1 MKKRL
6 SKIARDFKS
15 HISDV
20 VEFLCVNGYEC
31 EEDPE
36 MEFSNEVVEFIENNF
51 PAFLS
56 ERNKENQK
64 QAPKKKEKSSDS
76 ILSEQIPLELKI
88 IESASKE
95 KKLIERIIGFTEFD
109 WHYTIAKFKGTCS
122 QPVDFNLF
130 DEVLCDLLLTEQM
143 SAEKI
148 GNILGFD
155 IQKDPAENDI
165 LLKAINDL
173 KADKMLDGDE
183 SILWLTDV
191 GIEYAKN
198 GVKFSTFTR
207 DFDLYV
213 DNIGVAKEKVKEI
226 FSNLKSEKQATF
238 NKDFLPKNIEE
249 VKPIA
254 ELQAPEIHFPKK
266 NFLLQK
272 CTPVGAEGYKAR
284 VWVVL
289 LENFRDNTLRAI
301 VYDEKQNKVIDT
313 LSEALDKQDEIK
325 AELLERLVK
334 VDDEIE
340 FTNEE
345 KQKEQVE
352 IEQAL
357 IHKQEEIDEA
367 INNQDT
373 TKIKEIEKEVES
385 IKRHFN
391 SLEFEVELKKLFDTT
406 SDTILIQSPWVRDFA
421 FKNRVP
427 FIKDYLRKGGR
438 VYIAYSENES
448 YGGEDM
454 VQEESK
460 KLLTE
465 LDKNLNFYC
474 CELPAFHYKN
484 VWLVKE
490 DNKNSYYSGSYNILS
505 FFVHQNMKNVRQEK
519 MTRMDW
525 DSELE
530 EQYFE
535 VFKKFGL
542 KYINSAI
549 EDFNTLC
556 NNPPTKI
563 DRDYLQK
570 LRTVDNSKLKPFKGI
585 GVEEFDGAL
594 ASLENTKTENLDYY
608 RKIFFENEIERFE
621 KQANEL
627 SQKPISIDRKKN
639 LQKEFEKVR
648 DEFVDLLD
656 LQMNKAKD
664 VTDMINNLKVFSPQN
679 HQKQHNYNHNKNKK
693 RR

>member
-15 HISDV
+15 NISIV
-20 VEFLCVNGYEC
+20 VEFLRVNGYEC

-36 MEFSNEVVEFIENNF
+36 VEFSSEVLEFIENNL
-51 PAFLS
+51 PAFLF
-56 ERNKENQK
+56 EKNKESQK
-64 QAPKKKEKSSDS
+64 QTPKQKDKSKDVSS
-76 ILSEQIPLELKI
+76 GAQIPLELKI

-95 KKLIERIIGFTEFD
+95 KKLIERIVGFTEFE
-109 WHYTIAKFKGTCS
+109 WNYTIAKFKGTCS

-165 LLKAINDL
+165 LLKAIKDL

-207 DFDLYV
+207 DFDLYI
-213 DNIGVAKEKVKEI
+213 DSIGVSKEKVKAI
-226 FSNLKSEKQATF
+226 FSNIKSEKTPNF
-238 NKDFLPKNIEE
+238 DKDFLPKNIEE

-266 NFLLQK
+266 NFLLQE
-272 CTPVGAEGYKAR
+272 CTPVGAEGFKAK

-313 LSEALDKQDEIK
+313 LSEALDQQDELK
-325 AELLERLVK
+325 SELLERLVK
-334 VDDEIE
+334 VDDDIE

-352 IEQAL
+352 IEQVL
-357 IHKQEEIDEA
+357 IHKQEEIEDA
-367 INNQDT
+367 ITRQDAV
-373 TKIKEIEKEVES
+373 KIKEIEKEVEA

-427 FIKDYLRKGGR
+427 FIKEYLRKGGR

-448 YGGEDM
+448 FGGEDM

-460 KLLTE
+460 KLLAE

-484 VWLVKE
+484 VWLIRKDKE
-490 DNKNSYYSGSYNILS
+490 NSYYSGSYNILS

-530 EQYFE
+530 EQYLE
-535 VFKKFGL
+535 VFKRFGL
-542 KYINSAI
+542 KYINAAI
-549 EDFNTLC
+549 DDFNILC
-556 NNPPTKI
+556 QNPPAKI

-570 LRTVDNSKLKPFKGI
+570 LRKVENTKLLPFKGI
-585 GVEEFDGAL
+585 GVIEFDSAL
-594 ASLENTKTENLDYY
+594 GLLEETKTENLNLY
-608 RKIFFENEIERFE
+608 RKIFFESEIERY
-621 KQANEL
+621 KKLVIEL
-627 SQKPISIDRKKN
+627 SQKPLSQDRKKSM
-639 LQKEFEKVR
+639 QIEFEKLR
-648 DEFVDLLD
+648 EEFLDFLD
-656 LQMNKAKD
+656 LQISKGTE
-664 VTDMINNLKVFSPQN
+664 VTDMINNLKVFIPQHN
-679 HQKQHNYNHNKNKK
+679 KQHNHNKNKK

>member
-20 VEFLCVNGYEC
+20 VEFLRVNGYEC

-36 MEFSNEVVEFIENNF
+36 VEFSNEVVEFIENNF

-56 ERNKENQK
+56 ERNKENLK
-64 QAPKKKEKSSDS
+64 QTPKKKEKSNDS
-76 ILSEQIPLELKI
+76 ILSEQVPLELKI

-130 DEVLCDLLLTEQM
+130 DLVLCDLLLTEQM
-143 SAEKI
+143 SAEQI

-165 LLKAINDL
+165 LLKAIKDL

-238 NKDFLPKNIEE
+238 SKDFLPKNSEE
-249 VKPIA
+249 VKPLA

-266 NFLLQK
+266 NFLLQE
-272 CTPVGAEGYKAR
+272 CTPTGAEGYKAK

-289 LENFRDNTLRAI
+289 LENFRDNTMRAI
-301 VYDEKQNKVIDT
+301 VYDEKQNKVIDA

-484 VWLVKE
+484 VWLVKK

-505 FFVHQNMKNVRQEK
+505 FFVHHNMKNVRQEK

>member
-15 HISDV
+15 NISIV
-20 VEFLCVNGYEC
+20 VEFLRVNGYEC

-36 MEFSNEVVEFIENNF
+36 VEFSIEVVEFIENNL
-51 PAFLS
+51 PAFLF
-56 ERNKENQK
+56 EKNKESQK
-64 QAPKKKEKSSDS
+64 QTPKQKDKSKDVSS
-76 ILSEQIPLELKI
+76 GAQIPLELKI

-95 KKLIERIIGFTEFD
+95 KKLIERIVGFTEFE
-109 WHYTIAKFKGTCS
+109 WNYTIAKFKGTCS

-165 LLKAINDL
+165 LLKAIKDL

-207 DFDLYV
+207 DFDLYI
-213 DNIGVAKEKVKEI
+213 DSIGVSKEKVKAI
-226 FSNLKSEKQATF
+226 FSNIKSEKTPNF
-238 NKDFLPKNIEE
+238 DKDFLPKNIEE

-266 NFLLQK
+266 NFLLQE
-272 CTPVGAEGYKAR
+272 CTPVGAEGFKAK

-313 LSEALDKQDEIK
+313 LSEALDQQDELK
-325 AELLERLVK
+325 SELLERLVK
-334 VDDEIE
+334 VDDDIE

-352 IEQAL
+352 IEQVL
-357 IHKQEEIDEA
+357 IHKQEEIEDA
-367 INNQDT
+367 ITRQDAV
-373 TKIKEIEKEVES
+373 KIKEIEKEVEA

-427 FIKDYLRKGGR
+427 FIKEYLRKGGR

-448 YGGEDM
+448 FGGEDM

-460 KLLTE
+460 KLLAE

-484 VWLVKE
+484 VWLIRKDKE
-490 DNKNSYYSGSYNILS
+490 NSYYSGSYNILS

-530 EQYFE
+530 EQYLE
-535 VFKKFGL
+535 VFKRFGL
-542 KYINSAI
+542 KYINAAI
-549 EDFNTLC
+549 DDFNILC
-556 NNPPTKI
+556 QNPPAKI

-570 LRTVDNSKLKPFKGI
+570 LRKVENTKLSPFKGI
-585 GVEEFDGAL
+585 GVMEFDSAL
-594 ASLENTKTENLDYY
+594 GLLEETKTENLNLY
-608 RKIFFENEIERFE
+608 RKIFFESEIERY
-621 KQANEL
+621 KKLVIEL
-627 SQKPISIDRKKN
+627 SQKPLSQDRKKS
-639 LQKEFEKVR
+639 LQIEFEKLR
-648 DEFVDLLD
+648 EEFLDFLD
-656 LQMNKAKD
+656 LQISKGTE
-664 VTDMINNLKVFSPQN
+664 VTDMINNLKVFIPQHN
-679 HQKQHNYNHNKNKK
+679 KQHNHNKNKK

>member
-1 MKKRL
+1 MKTRL

-15 HISDV
+15 HISEV
-20 VEFLCVNGYEC
+20 VEFLRVNGYEC

-36 MEFSNEVVEFIENNF
+36 VEFSSEVAEFIENNF

-56 ERNKENQK
+56 ERYKENLSQV
-64 QAPKKKEKSSDS
+64 PKKKEKNTDT
-76 ILSEQIPLELKI
+76 IPSEQVPLELKI
-88 IESASKE
+88 IDSASKE

-155 IQKDPAENDI
+155 IEKDPAENDI
-165 LLKAINDL
+165 LLKAIKDL

-183 SILWLTDV
+183 SILWLTNV

-207 DFDLYV
+207 DFDLYI
-213 DNIGVAKEKVKEI
+213 DSIGVSKEKVKEI
-226 FSNLKSEKQATF
+226 FSNLKSEKTPNF

-266 NFLLQK
+266 NFLLQECK
-272 CTPVGAEGYKAR
+272 PTAAEGFKAK

-313 LSEALDKQDEIK
+313 LSEALDKQDELK
-325 AELLERLVK
+325 SELLERLVK

-352 IEQAL
+352 IELAL
-357 IHKQEEIDEA
+357 INKQEEIEEA
-367 INNQDT
+367 IKRQDT
-373 TKIKEIEKEVES
+373 VKIKEIEKEVEA

-406 SDTILIQSPWVRDFA
+406 SDTILIQSPWVRNFA

-427 FIKDYLRKGGR
+427 FIKEYLRKGGR

-448 YGGEDM
+448 FGGEDM

-460 KLLTE
+460 KLLAE

-484 VWLVKE
+484 VWLMRKNKE
-490 DNKNSYYSGSYNILS
+490 NSYYSGSYNILS

-519 MTRMDW
+519 MTRMGW

-530 EQYFE
+530 EQYLE

-556 NNPPTKI
+556 QNPPAKI
-563 DRDYLQK
+563 NREYLQK
-570 LRTVDNSKLKPFKGI
+570 LRKVENTKLSPFKGI
-585 GVEEFDGAL
+585 GVAEFDSAL
-594 ASLENTKTENLDYY
+594 GTLEETKTENLNHY
-608 RKIFFENEIERFE
+608 RKIFFESEIERYK
-621 KQANEL
+621 KQVIEL
-627 SQKPISIDRKKN
+627 FHKPLSPDRKKS
-639 LQKEFEKVR
+639 LQNEFEKLR
-648 DEFVDLLD
+648 EEFLDFLD
-656 LQMNKAKD
+656 LQISKGTE
-664 VTDMINNLKVFSPQN
+664 VTDMINNLKVFIPK
-679 HQKQHNYNHNKNKK
+679 HQKQHNHNKNKK

>member
-15 HISDV
+15 NISIV
-20 VEFLCVNGYEC
+20 VEFLRVNGYEC

-36 MEFSNEVVEFIENNF
+36 VEFSNEVVEFIENNF
-51 PAFLS
+51 PAFLF
-56 ERNKENQK
+56 ERNKESQK
-64 QAPKKKEKSSDS
+64 QTPKQKDKSKDVISG
-76 ILSEQIPLELKI
+76 EQIPLELKI

-95 KKLIERIIGFTEFD
+95 KKLIERIVGFTEFE
-109 WHYTIAKFKGTCS
+109 WNYTIAKFKGTCS

-165 LLKAINDL
+165 LLKAIKDL

-207 DFDLYV
+207 DFDLYI
-213 DNIGVAKEKVKEI
+213 DSIGVSKEKVKEI
-226 FSNLKSEKQATF
+226 FSNLKSEKTPNF

-266 NFLLQK
+266 NFLLQE
-272 CTPVGAEGYKAR
+272 CTPIGAEGFKAK

-289 LENFRDNTLRAI
+289 LENFRDNTLRAV

-313 LSEALDKQDEIK
+313 LSEALDKQEELK
-325 AELLERLVK
+325 SELLERLVK

-352 IEQAL
+352 IEQEL
-357 IHKQEEIDEA
+357 IHKQEEIEDA
-367 INNQDT
+367 ITRKDAV
-373 TKIKEIEKEVES
+373 KIKEIEKEVEA

-406 SDTILIQSPWVRDFA
+406 SDTIIIQSPWVRDFA

-427 FIKDYLRKGGR
+427 FIKEYLRKGGR

-448 YGGEDM
+448 FGGEDM

-484 VWLVKE
+484 VWLIRKDKE
-490 DNKNSYYSGSYNILS
+490 NSYYSGSYNILS
-505 FFVHQNMKNVRQEK
+505 FFVHQNMKNIRQEK

-530 EQYFE
+530 EQYLE

-542 KYINSAI
+542 KYINAAI
-549 EDFNTLC
+549 DDFNILC
-556 NNPPTKI
+556 QNPPAKI

-570 LRTVDNSKLKPFKGI
+570 LRKVENTKLSPFKGI
-585 GVEEFDGAL
+585 GVMEFDSAL
-594 ASLENTKTENLDYY
+594 GLLEETKTENLNHY
-608 RKIFFENEIERFE
+608 RKIFFESEIERY
-621 KQANEL
+621 KKLVIEL
-627 SQKPISIDRKKN
+627 SQKPLSPDRKKSM
-639 LQKEFEKVR
+639 QIEFEKLR
-648 DEFVDLLD
+648 EEFLDFLD
-656 LQMNKAKD
+656 LQISKGTE
-664 VTDMINNLKVFSPQN
+664 VTDMINNLKVFIPQHN
-679 HQKQHNYNHNKNKK
+679 KQHNHNKNKK

>member
-1 MKKRL
+1 VKKRL

-15 HISDV
+15 NISEV
-20 VEFLCVNGYEC
+20 VEFLRVNGYEC

-36 MEFSNEVVEFIENNF
+36 VEFSSEVVEFIENNF

-56 ERNKENQK
+56 EHNKASQK
-64 QAPKKKEKSSDS
+64 QTSKKKEKSNDS
-76 ILSEQIPLELKI
+76 ISKEQIPLELKI

-95 KKLIERIIGFTEFD
+95 KKLIERIIGFTDFD
-109 WHYTIAKFKGTCS
+109 WNYTIAKFKGTCS

-165 LLKAINDL
+165 LLKAIKDL
-173 KADKMLDGDE
+173 KSDKMLDGDE

-198 GVKFSTFTR
+198 GVKFSTFIR
-207 DFDLYV
+207 DFDLYI
-213 DNIGVAKEKVKEI
+213 DSIGVAKEKVKEI
-226 FSNLKSEKQATF
+226 FNNLKSEKLPTF

-249 VKPIA
+249 VKPLA
-254 ELQAPEIHFPKK
+254 ELQAPEIHFPQK
-266 NFLLQK
+266 NFLLQE
-272 CTPVGAEGYKAR
+272 CTPTGAEGFKAK

-289 LENFRDNTLRAI
+289 LENFRDNTMRVI
-301 VYDEKQNKVIDT
+301 VYDEKSNRVIDD
-313 LSEALDKQDEIK
+313 LSEALNKQDK
-325 AELLERLVK
+325 LKSELLERLVK

-345 KQKEQVE
+345 KQIEQVE

-367 INNQDT
+367 ITRQDAV
-373 TKIKEIEKEVES
+373 KIKEIEKEVEA

-427 FIKDYLRKGGR
+427 FIKEYLRKGGR

-448 YGGEDM
+448 FGGEDM

-460 KLLTE
+460 KLLAE

-484 VWLVKE
+484 VWLIRKDKE
-490 DNKNSYYSGSYNILS
+490 NSYYSGSYNILS

-530 EQYFE
+530 EQYIV

-549 EDFNTLC
+549 DDFNTLC
-556 NNPPTKI
+556 QNPPAKI

-570 LRTVDNSKLKPFKGI
+570 LRKVENTKLSPFKGI
-585 GVEEFDGAL
+585 GVMEFDNAL
-594 ASLENTKTENLDYY
+594 VLLEETKTEKINHY
-608 RKIFFENEIERFE
+608 RKIFFESEIERY
-621 KQANEL
+621 KKLVIEL
-627 SQKPISIDRKKN
+627 SQKPLSPDRKKS
-639 LQKEFEKVR
+639 LQIEFEKLHE
-648 DEFVDLLD
+648 EFLDFFD
-656 LQMNKAKD
+656 LQISKGTE
-664 VTDMINNLKVFSPQN
+664 VTDMINNLKIFIPQN
-679 HQKQHNYNHNKNKK
+679 QKQNNNNKNKK
-693 RR
+693 RK

>member
-15 HISDV
+15 NISIV
-20 VEFLCVNGYEC
+20 VEFLRVNGYEC
-31 EEDPE
+31 DEDPE
-36 MEFSNEVVEFIENNF
+36 VEFSSEVLEFIENNL
-51 PAFLS
+51 PAFLF
-56 ERNKENQK
+56 EKNKESQK
-64 QAPKKKEKSSDS
+64 QTPKQKDKSKDVSS
-76 ILSEQIPLELKI
+76 GAQIPLELKI

-95 KKLIERIIGFTEFD
+95 KKLIERIVGFTEFE
-109 WHYTIAKFKGTCS
+109 WNYTIAKFKGTCS

-165 LLKAINDL
+165 LLKAIKDL

-207 DFDLYV
+207 DFDLYI
-213 DNIGVAKEKVKEI
+213 DSIGVSKEKVKAI
-226 FSNLKSEKQATF
+226 FSNIKSEKTPNF
-238 NKDFLPKNIEE
+238 DKDFLPKNIEE

-266 NFLLQK
+266 NFLLQE
-272 CTPVGAEGYKAR
+272 CTPVGAEGFKAK

-313 LSEALDKQDEIK
+313 LSEALDQQDELK
-325 AELLERLVK
+325 SELLERLVK
-334 VDDEIE
+334 VDDDIE

-352 IEQAL
+352 IEQVL
-357 IHKQEEIDEA
+357 IHKQEEIEDA
-367 INNQDT
+367 ITRQDAV
-373 TKIKEIEKEVES
+373 KIKEIEKEVEA

-427 FIKDYLRKGGR
+427 FIKEYLRKGGR

-448 YGGEDM
+448 FGGEDM

-460 KLLTE
+460 KLLAE

-484 VWLVKE
+484 VWLIRKDKE
-490 DNKNSYYSGSYNILS
+490 NSYYSGSYNILS

-530 EQYFE
+530 EQYLE
-535 VFKKFGL
+535 VFKRFGL
-542 KYINSAI
+542 KYINAAI
-549 EDFNTLC
+549 DDFNILC
-556 NNPPTKI
+556 QNPPAKI

-570 LRTVDNSKLKPFKGI
+570 LRKVENTKLLPFKGI
-585 GVEEFDGAL
+585 GVMEFDSAL
-594 ASLENTKTENLDYY
+594 GLLEDTKTENLNHY
-608 RKIFFENEIERFE
+608 RKIFFESEIERY
-621 KQANEL
+621 KKLVIEL
-627 SQKPISIDRKKN
+627 SQKPLSQDRKKSM
-639 LQKEFEKVR
+639 KIEFEKLR
-648 DEFVDLLD
+648 EEFLDFLD
-656 LQMNKAKD
+656 LQISKGME
-664 VTDMINNLKVFSPQN
+664 VTDMINNLKVFIPQHN
-679 HQKQHNYNHNKNKK
+679 KQHNHNKNKK

>member
-15 HISDV
+15 NISIV
-20 VEFLCVNGYEC
+20 VEFLRVNGYEC
-31 EEDPE
+31 DEDPE
-36 MEFSNEVVEFIENNF
+36 VEFSSEVLEFIENNL
-51 PAFLS
+51 PAFLF
-56 ERNKENQK
+56 EKNKESQK
-64 QAPKKKEKSSDS
+64 QTPKQKDKSKDVSS
-76 ILSEQIPLELKI
+76 GAQIPLELKI

-95 KKLIERIIGFTEFD
+95 KKLIERIVGFTEFE
-109 WHYTIAKFKGTCS
+109 WNYTIAKFKGTCS

-165 LLKAINDL
+165 LLKAIKDL

-207 DFDLYV
+207 DFDLYI
-213 DNIGVAKEKVKEI
+213 DSIGVSKEKVKAI
-226 FSNLKSEKQATF
+226 FSNIKSEKTPNF
-238 NKDFLPKNIEE
+238 DKDFLPKNIEE

-266 NFLLQK
+266 NFLLQE
-272 CTPVGAEGYKAR
+272 CTPVGAEGFKAK

-313 LSEALDKQDEIK
+313 LSEALDQQDELK
-325 AELLERLVK
+325 SELLERLVK
-334 VDDEIE
+334 VDDDIE

-352 IEQAL
+352 IEQVL
-357 IHKQEEIDEA
+357 IHKQEEIEDA
-367 INNQDT
+367 ITRQDAV
-373 TKIKEIEKEVES
+373 KIKEIEKEVEV

-427 FIKDYLRKGGR
+427 FIKEYLRKGGR

-448 YGGEDM
+448 FGGEDM

-460 KLLTE
+460 KLLAE

-484 VWLVKE
+484 VWLIRKDKE
-490 DNKNSYYSGSYNILS
+490 NSYYSGSYNILS

-530 EQYFE
+530 EQYLE

-542 KYINSAI
+542 KYINAAI
-549 EDFNTLC
+549 DDFNILC
-556 NNPPTKI
+556 QNPPAKI

-570 LRTVDNSKLKPFKGI
+570 LRKVENTKLLPFKGI
-585 GVEEFDGAL
+585 GVIEFDSAL
-594 ASLENTKTENLDYY
+594 GLLEETKTENLNLY
-608 RKIFFENEIERFE
+608 RKIFFESEIERY
-621 KQANEL
+621 KKLVIEL
-627 SQKPISIDRKKN
+627 SQKPLSPDRKKSM
-639 LQKEFEKVR
+639 QIEFEKLR
-648 DEFVDLLD
+648 EEFLDFLD
-656 LQMNKAKD
+656 LQISKGTE
-664 VTDMINNLKVFSPQN
+664 VTDMINNLKVFIPQHN
-679 HQKQHNYNHNKNKK
+679 KQHNHNKNKK

>member
-15 HISDV
+15 NISIV
-20 VEFLCVNGYEC
+20 VEFLRVNGYEC

-36 MEFSNEVVEFIENNF
+36 VEFSSEVLEFIENNL
-51 PAFLS
+51 PAFLF
-56 ERNKENQK
+56 EKNKESQK
-64 QAPKKKEKSSDS
+64 QTPKQKDKSKDVSS
-76 ILSEQIPLELKI
+76 GAQIPLELKI

-95 KKLIERIIGFTEFD
+95 KKLIERIVGFTEFE
-109 WHYTIAKFKGTCS
+109 WNYTIAKFKGTCS

-165 LLKAINDL
+165 LLKAIKDL

-207 DFDLYV
+207 DFDLYI
-213 DNIGVAKEKVKEI
+213 DSIGVSKEKVKAI
-226 FSNLKSEKQATF
+226 FSNIKSEKTPNF
-238 NKDFLPKNIEE
+238 DKDFLPKNIEE

-266 NFLLQK
+266 NFLLQE
-272 CTPVGAEGYKAR
+272 CTPVGAEGFKAK

-289 LENFRDNTLRAI
+289 LENFRDNTLRAV

-313 LSEALDKQDEIK
+313 LSEALDQQDELK
-325 AELLERLVK
+325 SELLERLVK
-334 VDDEIE
+334 VDDDIE

-352 IEQAL
+352 IEQVL
-357 IHKQEEIDEA
+357 IHKQEEIEDA
-367 INNQDT
+367 ITRQDAV
-373 TKIKEIEKEVES
+373 KIKEIEKEVEA

-427 FIKDYLRKGGR
+427 FIKEYLRKGGR

-448 YGGEDM
+448 FGGEDM

-460 KLLTE
+460 KLLAE

-484 VWLVKE
+484 VWLIRKDKE
-490 DNKNSYYSGSYNILS
+490 NSYYSGSYNILS

-530 EQYFE
+530 EQYLE
-535 VFKKFGL
+535 VFKRFGL
-542 KYINSAI
+542 KYINAAI
-549 EDFNTLC
+549 DDFNILC
-556 NNPPTKI
+556 QNPPAKI

-570 LRTVDNSKLKPFKGI
+570 LRKVENTKLLPFKGI
-585 GVEEFDGAL
+585 GVMEFDSAL
-594 ASLENTKTENLDYY
+594 RLLEETKTENLNHY
-608 RKIFFENEIERFE
+608 RKIFFESEIERY
-621 KQANEL
+621 KKLVIEL
-627 SQKPISIDRKKN
+627 SQKPLSQDRKKSM
-639 LQKEFEKVR
+639 KIEFEKLR
-648 DEFVDLLD
+648 EEFLDFLD
-656 LQMNKAKD
+656 LQISKGTE
-664 VTDMINNLKVFSPQN
+664 VTDMINNLKVFIPQHN
-679 HQKQHNYNHNKNKK
+679 KQHNHNKNKK

>member
-15 HISDV
+15 NISIV
-20 VEFLCVNGYEC
+20 VEFLRVNGYEC
-31 EEDPE
+31 DEDPE
-36 MEFSNEVVEFIENNF
+36 VEFSSEVLEFIENNL
-51 PAFLS
+51 PAFLF
-56 ERNKENQK
+56 EKNKESQK
-64 QAPKKKEKSSDS
+64 QTPKQKDKSKDVSS
-76 ILSEQIPLELKI
+76 GAQIPLELKI

-95 KKLIERIIGFTEFD
+95 KKLIERIVGFTEFE
-109 WHYTIAKFKGTCS
+109 WNYTIAKFKGTCS

-165 LLKAINDL
+165 LLKAIKDL

-207 DFDLYV
+207 DFDLYI
-213 DNIGVAKEKVKEI
+213 DSIGVSKEKVKAI
-226 FSNLKSEKQATF
+226 FSNIKSEKTPNF
-238 NKDFLPKNIEE
+238 DKDFLPKNIEE

-266 NFLLQK
+266 NFLLQE
-272 CTPVGAEGYKAR
+272 CTPVGAEGFKAK

-313 LSEALDKQDEIK
+313 LSEALDQQDELK
-325 AELLERLVK
+325 SELLERLVK
-334 VDDEIE
+334 VDDDIE

-352 IEQAL
+352 IEQVL
-357 IHKQEEIDEA
+357 IHKQEEIEDA
-367 INNQDT
+367 ITRQDAV
-373 TKIKEIEKEVES
+373 KIKEIEKEVEV

-427 FIKDYLRKGGR
+427 FIKEYLRKGGR

-448 YGGEDM
+448 FGGEDM

-460 KLLTE
+460 KLLAE

-484 VWLVKE
+484 VWLIRKDKE
-490 DNKNSYYSGSYNILS
+490 NSYYSGSYNILS

-530 EQYFE
+530 EQYLE

-542 KYINSAI
+542 KYINAAI
-549 EDFNTLC
+549 DDFNILC
-556 NNPPTKI
+556 QNPPAKI

-570 LRTVDNSKLKPFKGI
+570 LRKVENTKLSPFKGI
-585 GVEEFDGAL
+585 GVMEFDSAL
-594 ASLENTKTENLDYY
+594 GLLEETKTENLNLY
-608 RKIFFENEIERFE
+608 RKIFFESEIERY
-621 KQANEL
+621 KKLVIEL
-627 SQKPISIDRKKN
+627 SQKPLSQDRKKSM
-639 LQKEFEKVR
+639 QIEFEKLR
-648 DEFVDLLD
+648 EEFLDFLD
-656 LQMNKAKD
+656 LQISKGTE
-664 VTDMINNLKVFSPQN
+664 VTDMINNLKVFIPQHN
-679 HQKQHNYNHNKNKK
+679 KQHNHNKNKK

>member
-15 HISDV
+15 NISIV
-20 VEFLCVNGYEC
+20 VEFLRVNGYEC

-36 MEFSNEVVEFIENNF
+36 VEFSSEVLEFIENNL
-51 PAFLS
+51 PAFLF
-56 ERNKENQK
+56 EKNKESQK
-64 QAPKKKEKSSDS
+64 QTPKQKDKSKDVSS
-76 ILSEQIPLELKI
+76 GAQIPLELKI

-95 KKLIERIIGFTEFD
+95 KKLIERIVGFTEFE
-109 WHYTIAKFKGTCS
+109 WNYTIAKFKGTCS

-165 LLKAINDL
+165 LLKAIKDL

-207 DFDLYV
+207 DFDLYI
-213 DNIGVAKEKVKEI
+213 DSIGVSKEKVKAI
-226 FSNLKSEKQATF
+226 FSNIKSEKTPNF
-238 NKDFLPKNIEE
+238 DKDFLPKNIEE

-266 NFLLQK
+266 NFLLQE
-272 CTPVGAEGYKAR
+272 CTPVGAEGFKAK

-313 LSEALDKQDEIK
+313 LSEALDQQDELK
-325 AELLERLVK
+325 SELLERLVK
-334 VDDEIE
+334 VDDDIE

-352 IEQAL
+352 IEQVL
-357 IHKQEEIDEA
+357 IHKQEEIEDA
-367 INNQDT
+367 ITRQDAV
-373 TKIKEIEKEVES
+373 KIKEIEKEVEA

-427 FIKDYLRKGGR
+427 FIKEYLRKGGR

-448 YGGEDM
+448 FGGEDM

-460 KLLTE
+460 KLLAE

-484 VWLVKE
+484 VWLIRKDKE
-490 DNKNSYYSGSYNILS
+490 NSYYSGSYNILS

-530 EQYFE
+530 EQYLE
-535 VFKKFGL
+535 VFKRFGL
-542 KYINSAI
+542 KYINAAI
-549 EDFNTLC
+549 DDFNILC
-556 NNPPTKI
+556 QNPPAKI

-570 LRTVDNSKLKPFKGI
+570 LRKVENTKLLPFKGI
-585 GVEEFDGAL
+585 GVIEFDSAL
-594 ASLENTKTENLDYY
+594 GLLEETKTENLNLY
-608 RKIFFENEIERFE
+608 RKIFFESEIERY
-621 KQANEL
+621 KKLVIEL
-627 SQKPISIDRKKN
+627 SQKPLSQDRKKSM
-639 LQKEFEKVR
+639 KIEFEKLR
-648 DEFVDLLD
+648 EEFLDFLD
-656 LQMNKAKD
+656 LQISKGME
-664 VTDMINNLKVFSPQN
+664 VTDMINNLKVFIPQHN
-679 HQKQHNYNHNKNKK
+679 KQHNHNKNKK

>member
-15 HISDV
+15 NISIV
-20 VEFLCVNGYEC
+20 VEFLRVNGYEC
-31 EEDPE
+31 DEDPE
-36 MEFSNEVVEFIENNF
+36 VEFSSEVLEFIENNL
-51 PAFLS
+51 PAFLF
-56 ERNKENQK
+56 EKNKESQK
-64 QAPKKKEKSSDS
+64 QTPKQKDKSKDVSS
-76 ILSEQIPLELKI
+76 GAQIPLELKI

-95 KKLIERIIGFTEFD
+95 KKLIERIVGFTEFE
-109 WHYTIAKFKGTCS
+109 WNYTIAKFKGTCS

-165 LLKAINDL
+165 LLKAIKDL

-207 DFDLYV
+207 DFDLYI
-213 DNIGVAKEKVKEI
+213 DSIGVSKEKVKAI
-226 FSNLKSEKQATF
+226 FSNIKSEKTPNF
-238 NKDFLPKNIEE
+238 DKDFLPKNIEE

-266 NFLLQK
+266 NFLLQE
-272 CTPVGAEGYKAR
+272 CTPVGAEGFKAK

-313 LSEALDKQDEIK
+313 LSEALDQQDELK
-325 AELLERLVK
+325 SELLERLVK
-334 VDDEIE
+334 VDDDIE

-352 IEQAL
+352 IEQVL
-357 IHKQEEIDEA
+357 IHKQEEIEDA
-367 INNQDT
+367 ITRQDAV
-373 TKIKEIEKEVES
+373 KIKEIEKEVEV

-427 FIKDYLRKGGR
+427 FIKEYLRKGGR

-448 YGGEDM
+448 FGGEDM

-460 KLLTE
+460 KLLAE

-484 VWLVKE
+484 VWLIRKDKE
-490 DNKNSYYSGSYNILS
+490 NSYYSGSYNILS

-530 EQYFE
+530 EQYLE
-535 VFKKFGL
+535 VFKRFGL
-542 KYINSAI
+542 KYINAAI
-549 EDFNTLC
+549 DDFNILC
-556 NNPPTKI
+556 QNPPAKI

-570 LRTVDNSKLKPFKGI
+570 LRKVENTKLSPFKGI
-585 GVEEFDGAL
+585 GVMEFDSAL
-594 ASLENTKTENLDYY
+594 GLLEETKTENLNHY
-608 RKIFFENEIERFE
+608 RKIFFESEIERY
-621 KQANEL
+621 KKLVIEL
-627 SQKPISIDRKKN
+627 SQKPLSPDRKKSM
-639 LQKEFEKVR
+639 QIEFEKLR
-648 DEFVDLLD
+648 EEFLDFLD
-656 LQMNKAKD
+656 LQISKGTE
-664 VTDMINNLKVFSPQN
+664 VTDMINNLKVFIPQHN
-679 HQKQHNYNHNKNKK
+679 KQHNHNKNKK

>member
-15 HISDV
+15 NISIV
-20 VEFLCVNGYEC
+20 VEFLRVNGYEC

-36 MEFSNEVVEFIENNF
+36 VEFSSEVVEFIENNL
-51 PAFLS
+51 PAFLF
-56 ERNKENQK
+56 EKNKESQK
-64 QAPKKKEKSSDS
+64 KTPKQKDKSKDVSS
-76 ILSEQIPLELKI
+76 GSHIPLELKI

-95 KKLIERIIGFTEFD
+95 KKLIERIVGFTEFE
-109 WHYTIAKFKGTCS
+109 WNYTIAKFKGTCS
-122 QPVDFNLF
+122 QPIDFNLF
-130 DEVLCDLLLTEQM
+130 DEVICDLLLTEQM

-155 IQKDPAENDI
+155 IQKDPADNDI
-165 LLKAINDL
+165 LLKAIKDL

-207 DFDLYV
+207 EFDLFI
-213 DNIGVAKEKVKEI
+213 DSIGVSKEKVKEI
-226 FSNLKSEKQATF
+226 FSNIKSEKTPNF
-238 NKDFLPKNIEE
+238 NKDFLPINIEE

-266 NFLLQK
+266 NFLLQE
-272 CTPVGAEGYKAR
+272 CTPVGAEGFKAK

-289 LENFRDNTLRAI
+289 LENFRDNTLRAV

-313 LSEALDKQDEIK
+313 LSEALDKQEDLK
-325 AELLERLVK
+325 SELLEKLVK

-357 IHKQEEIDEA
+357 IHKQEEIEDA
-367 INNQDT
+367 ITRQDAV
-373 TKIKEIEKEVES
+373 KIKEIEKEVEA

-406 SDTILIQSPWVRDFA
+406 SDTIIIQSPWVRDFA

-427 FIKDYLRKGGR
+427 FIKEYLRKGGR

-448 YGGEDM
+448 FGGEDM

-460 KLLTE
+460 KLLAE

-484 VWLVKE
+484 VWLIRKDKE
-490 DNKNSYYSGSYNILS
+490 NSYYSGSYNILS

-530 EQYFE
+530 EQYLE

-549 EDFNTLC
+549 DDFNALC
-556 NNPPTKI
+556 QNPPAEI

-570 LRTVDNSKLKPFKGI
+570 LRKVENTKLSPFKGI
-585 GVEEFDGAL
+585 GVMEFDSAL
-594 ASLENTKTENLDYY
+594 GLLEETKTENLNHY
-608 RKIFFENEIERFE
+608 RKIFFESEIERY
-621 KQANEL
+621 KKLVIEL
-627 SQKPISIDRKKN
+627 SQKPLSPDRKKSM
-639 LQKEFEKVR
+639 QIEFEKLR
-648 DEFVDLLD
+648 EEFLDFLD
-656 LQMNKAKD
+656 LQINKGTE
-664 VTDMINNLKVFSPQN
+664 VTDMINNLKVFIPQ
-679 HQKQHNYNHNKNKK
+679 HQKQHNHNKNKK

>member
-15 HISDV
+15 NISIV
-20 VEFLCVNGYEC
+20 VEFLRVNGYEC

-36 MEFSNEVVEFIENNF
+36 VEFSSEVLEFIENNL
-51 PAFLS
+51 PAFLF
-56 ERNKENQK
+56 EKNKESQK
-64 QAPKKKEKSSDS
+64 QTPKQKDKSKDVSS
-76 ILSEQIPLELKI
+76 GAQIPLELKI

-95 KKLIERIIGFTEFD
+95 KKLIERIVGFTEFE
-109 WHYTIAKFKGTCS
+109 WNYTIAKFKGTCS

-165 LLKAINDL
+165 LLKAIKDL

-207 DFDLYV
+207 DFDLYI
-213 DNIGVAKEKVKEI
+213 DSIGVSKEKVKEI
-226 FSNLKSEKQATF
+226 FSNIKSEKTPNF
-238 NKDFLPKNIEE
+238 DKDFLPKNIEE

-266 NFLLQK
+266 NFLLQE
-272 CTPVGAEGYKAR
+272 CTPIGAEGFKAK

-289 LENFRDNTLRAI
+289 LENFRDNTLRAV

-313 LSEALDKQDEIK
+313 LSEALDKQDELK
-325 AELLERLVK
+325 SELLERLVK
-334 VDDEIE
+334 VDDDIE

-357 IHKQEEIDEA
+357 IHKQEEIEDA
-367 INNQDT
+367 ITRQDAV
-373 TKIKEIEKEVES
+373 KIKEIEKEVEA

-427 FIKDYLRKGGR
+427 FIKEYLRKGGR

-448 YGGEDM
+448 FGGEDM

-460 KLLTE
+460 KLLAE

-484 VWLVKE
+484 VWLIRKDKE
-490 DNKNSYYSGSYNILS
+490 NSYYSGSYNILS

-530 EQYFE
+530 EQYLE
-535 VFKKFGL
+535 VFKRFGL
-542 KYINSAI
+542 KYINAAI
-549 EDFNTLC
+549 DDFNILC
-556 NNPPTKI
+556 QNPPAKI

-570 LRTVDNSKLKPFKGI
+570 LRKVENTKLSPFKGI
-585 GVEEFDGAL
+585 GVMEFDSAL
-594 ASLENTKTENLDYY
+594 RLLEETKTENLNHY
-608 RKIFFENEIERFE
+608 RKIFFESEIERY
-621 KQANEL
+621 KKLVIEL
-627 SQKPISIDRKKN
+627 SQKPLSQDRKKSM
-639 LQKEFEKVR
+639 KIEFEKLR
-648 DEFVDLLD
+648 EEFLDFLD
-656 LQMNKAKD
+656 LQISKGME
-664 VTDMINNLKVFSPQN
+664 VTDMINNLKVFIPQHN
-679 HQKQHNYNHNKNKK
+679 KQHNHNKNKK

>member
-15 HISDV
+15 NISIV
-20 VEFLCVNGYEC
+20 VEFLRVNGYEC
-31 EEDPE
+31 DEDPE
-36 MEFSNEVVEFIENNF
+36 VEFSSEVLEFIENNL
-51 PAFLS
+51 PAFLF
-56 ERNKENQK
+56 EKNKESQK
-64 QAPKKKEKSSDS
+64 QTPKQKDKSKDVSS
-76 ILSEQIPLELKI
+76 GAHIPLELKI

-95 KKLIERIIGFTEFD
+95 KKLIERIVGFTEFE
-109 WHYTIAKFKGTCS
+109 WNYTIAKFKGTCS

-165 LLKAINDL
+165 LLKAIKDL

-207 DFDLYV
+207 DFDLYI
-213 DNIGVAKEKVKEI
+213 DSIGVSKEKVKAI
-226 FSNLKSEKQATF
+226 FSNIKSEKTPNF
-238 NKDFLPKNIEE
+238 DKDFLPKNIEE

-266 NFLLQK
+266 NFLLQE
-272 CTPVGAEGYKAR
+272 CTPVGAEGFKAK

-313 LSEALDKQDEIK
+313 LSEALDQQDELK
-325 AELLERLVK
+325 SELLERLVK
-334 VDDEIE
+334 VDDDIE

-352 IEQAL
+352 IEQVL
-357 IHKQEEIDEA
+357 IHKQEEIEDA
-367 INNQDT
+367 ITRQDAV
-373 TKIKEIEKEVES
+373 KIKEIEKEVEV

-427 FIKDYLRKGGR
+427 FIKEYLRKGGR

-448 YGGEDM
+448 FGGEDM

-460 KLLTE
+460 KLLAE

-484 VWLVKE
+484 VWLIRKDKE
-490 DNKNSYYSGSYNILS
+490 NSYYSGSYNILS

-530 EQYFE
+530 EQYLE
-535 VFKKFGL
+535 VFKRFGL
-542 KYINSAI
+542 KYINAAI
-549 EDFNTLC
+549 DDFNILC
-556 NNPPTKI
+556 QNPPAKI

-570 LRTVDNSKLKPFKGI
+570 LRKVENTKLSPFKGI
-585 GVEEFDGAL
+585 GVMEFDSAL
-594 ASLENTKTENLDYY
+594 GLLAETKTENLNHY
-608 RKIFFENEIERFE
+608 RKIFFESEIERY
-621 KQANEL
+621 KKLVIEL
-627 SQKPISIDRKKN
+627 SQKPLSQDRKKS
-639 LQKEFEKVR
+639 LQIEFEKLR
-648 DEFVDLLD
+648 EEFLDFLD
-656 LQMNKAKD
+656 LQISKGTE
-664 VTDMINNLKVFSPQN
+664 VTDMINNLKVFIPQHN
-679 HQKQHNYNHNKNKK
+679 KQHNHNKNKK

>member
-15 HISDV
+15 NISIV
-20 VEFLCVNGYEC
+20 VEFLRVNGYEC
-31 EEDPE
+31 DEDPE
-36 MEFSNEVVEFIENNF
+36 VEFSSEVLEFIENNL
-51 PAFLS
+51 PAFLF
-56 ERNKENQK
+56 EKNKESQK
-64 QAPKKKEKSSDS
+64 QTPKQKDKSKDVSS
-76 ILSEQIPLELKI
+76 GAQIPLELKI

-95 KKLIERIIGFTEFD
+95 KKLIERIVGFTEFE
-109 WHYTIAKFKGTCS
+109 WNYTIAKFKGTCS

-165 LLKAINDL
+165 LLKAIKDL

-207 DFDLYV
+207 DFDLYI
-213 DNIGVAKEKVKEI
+213 DSIGVSKEKVKAI
-226 FSNLKSEKQATF
+226 FSNIKSEKTPNF
-238 NKDFLPKNIEE
+238 DKDFLPKNIEE

-266 NFLLQK
+266 NFLLQE
-272 CTPVGAEGYKAR
+272 CTPVGAEGFKAK

-313 LSEALDKQDEIK
+313 LSEALDQQDELK
-325 AELLERLVK
+325 SELLERLVK
-334 VDDEIE
+334 VDDDIE

-352 IEQAL
+352 IEQVL
-357 IHKQEEIDEA
+357 IHKQEEIEDA
-367 INNQDT
+367 ITRQDAV
-373 TKIKEIEKEVES
+373 KIKEIEKEVEV

-448 YGGEDM
+448 FGGEDM

-460 KLLTE
+460 KLLAE

-484 VWLVKE
+484 VWLIRKDKE
-490 DNKNSYYSGSYNILS
+490 NSYYSGSYNILS

-530 EQYFE
+530 EQYLE

-542 KYINSAI
+542 KYINAAI
-549 EDFNTLC
+549 DDFNILC
-556 NNPPTKI
+556 QNPPAKI

-570 LRTVDNSKLKPFKGI
+570 LRKVENTKLSPFKGI
-585 GVEEFDGAL
+585 GVMEFDSAL
-594 ASLENTKTENLDYY
+594 GLLEETKTENLNLY
-608 RKIFFENEIERFE
+608 RKIFFESEIERY
-621 KQANEL
+621 KKLVIEL
-627 SQKPISIDRKKN
+627 SQKPLSQDRKKS
-639 LQKEFEKVR
+639 LQIEFEKLR
-648 DEFVDLLD
+648 EEFLDFLD
-656 LQMNKAKD
+656 LQISKGTE
-664 VTDMINNLKVFSPQN
+664 VTDMINNLKVFIPQHN
-679 HQKQHNYNHNKNKK
+679 KQHNHNKNKK

>member
-15 HISDV
+15 NISIV
-20 VEFLCVNGYEC
+20 VEFLRVNGYEC

-36 MEFSNEVVEFIENNF
+36 VEFSIEVVEFIENNL
-51 PAFLS
+51 PAFLF
-56 ERNKENQK
+56 EKNKESQK
-64 QAPKKKEKSSDS
+64 QTPKQKDKSKDVSS
-76 ILSEQIPLELKI
+76 GAQIPLELKI

-95 KKLIERIIGFTEFD
+95 KKLIERIVGFTEFE
-109 WHYTIAKFKGTCS
+109 WNYTIAKFKGTCS

-165 LLKAINDL
+165 LLKAIKDL

-207 DFDLYV
+207 DFDLYI
-213 DNIGVAKEKVKEI
+213 DSIGVSKEKVKEI
-226 FSNLKSEKQATF
+226 FSNIKSEKTPNF
-238 NKDFLPKNIEE
+238 DKDFLPKNIEE

-266 NFLLQK
+266 NFLLQE
-272 CTPVGAEGYKAR
+272 CTPVGAEGFKAK

-313 LSEALDKQDEIK
+313 LSEALDQQDELK
-325 AELLERLVK
+325 SELLERLVK
-334 VDDEIE
+334 VDDDIE

-352 IEQAL
+352 IEQVL
-357 IHKQEEIDEA
+357 IHKQEEIEDA
-367 INNQDT
+367 ITRQDAV
-373 TKIKEIEKEVES
+373 KIKEIEKEVEA

-427 FIKDYLRKGGR
+427 FIKEYLRKGGR

-448 YGGEDM
+448 FGGEDM

-460 KLLTE
+460 KLLAE

-484 VWLVKE
+484 VWLIRKDKE
-490 DNKNSYYSGSYNILS
+490 NSYYSGSYNILS

-530 EQYFE
+530 EQYLE

-542 KYINSAI
+542 KYINAAI
-549 EDFNTLC
+549 DDFNILC
-556 NNPPTKI
+556 QNPPAKI

-570 LRTVDNSKLKPFKGI
+570 LRKVENTKLSPFKGI
-585 GVEEFDGAL
+585 GVMEFDSAL
-594 ASLENTKTENLDYY
+594 GLLEDTKTENLNHY
-608 RKIFFENEIERFE
+608 RKIFFESEIERY
-621 KQANEL
+621 KKLVIEL
-627 SQKPISIDRKKN
+627 SQKPLSQDRKKSM
-639 LQKEFEKVR
+639 KIEFEKLR
-648 DEFVDLLD
+648 EEFLDFLD
-656 LQMNKAKD
+656 LQISKGME
-664 VTDMINNLKVFSPQN
+664 VTDMINNLKVFIPQHN
-679 HQKQHNYNHNKNKK
+679 KQHNHNKNKK

>member
-165 LLKAINDL
+165 LLKAIKDL

-238 NKDFLPKNIEE
+238 SKDFLPKNSEE
-249 VKPIA
+249 VKPLA

-266 NFLLQK
+266 NFLLQE
-272 CTPVGAEGYKAR
+272 CTPTGAEGYKAK

-289 LENFRDNTLRAI
+289 LENFRDNTMRAI
-301 VYDEKQNKVIDT
+301 VYDEKQNKVIDA

-484 VWLVKE
+484 VWLVKK

-505 FFVHQNMKNVRQEK
+505 FFVHHNMKNVRQEK

>member
-1 MKKRL
+1 VKKRL

-20 VEFLCVNGYEC
+20 VEFLRVNGYEC

-36 MEFSNEVVEFIENNF
+36 VEFSNKVIEFIENNF

-56 ERNKENQK
+56 ERNKENQT
-64 QAPKKKEKSSDS
+64 PKKKEKSDDS
-76 ILSEQIPLELKI
+76 IPSEQVPLELKI

-109 WHYTIAKFKGTCS
+109 WHYTVAKFKGTCS

-143 SAEKI
+143 SAEQI

-165 LLKAINDL
+165 LLKAIKDL

-207 DFDLYV
+207 NFDLYV

-238 NKDFLPKNIEE
+238 NKDFLPKNNEE
-249 VKPIA
+249 VKPLA

-266 NFLLQK
+266 NFLLQE
-272 CTPVGAEGYKAR
+272 CTPTRAEGYKAK

-289 LENFRDNTLRAI
+289 LENFRDSTMRAV
-301 VYDEKQNKVIDT
+301 VYDEKQNKVIDA
-313 LSEALDKQDEIK
+313 LSEALDKQEEIK

-373 TKIKEIEKEVES
+373 TKIKEIQKEVES

-438 VYIAYSENES
+438 VYIAFSENES
-448 YGGEDM
+448 FGGEDM

-460 KLLTE
+460 KLLAE

-484 VWLVKE
+484 VWLVKK

-585 GVEEFDGAL
+585 GVEEFDDAL
-594 ASLENTKTENLDYY
+594 ASLENTKTENLNYY

-648 DEFVDLLD
+648 DEFVELLD

>member
-15 HISDV
+15 NISIV
-20 VEFLCVNGYEC
+20 VEFLRVNGYEC

-36 MEFSNEVVEFIENNF
+36 VEFSSEVLEFIENNL
-51 PAFLS
+51 PAFLF
-56 ERNKENQK
+56 EKNKESQK
-64 QAPKKKEKSSDS
+64 QTPKQKDKSKDVSS
-76 ILSEQIPLELKI
+76 GAQIPLELKI

-95 KKLIERIIGFTEFD
+95 KKLIERIVGFTEFE
-109 WHYTIAKFKGTCS
+109 WNYTIAKFKGTCS

-165 LLKAINDL
+165 LLKAIKDL

-207 DFDLYV
+207 DFDLYI
-213 DNIGVAKEKVKEI
+213 DSIGVSKEKVKAI
-226 FSNLKSEKQATF
+226 FSNIKSEKTPNF
-238 NKDFLPKNIEE
+238 DKDFLPKNIEE

-266 NFLLQK
+266 NFLLQE
-272 CTPVGAEGYKAR
+272 CTPVGAEGFKAK

-313 LSEALDKQDEIK
+313 LSEALDQQDELK
-325 AELLERLVK
+325 SELLERLVK
-334 VDDEIE
+334 VDDDIE

-352 IEQAL
+352 IEQVL
-357 IHKQEEIDEA
+357 IHKQEEIEDA
-367 INNQDT
+367 ITRQDAV
-373 TKIKEIEKEVES
+373 KIKEIEKEVEA

-427 FIKDYLRKGGR
+427 FIKEYLRKGGR

-448 YGGEDM
+448 FGGEDM

-460 KLLTE
+460 KLLAE

-484 VWLVKE
+484 VWLIRKDKE
-490 DNKNSYYSGSYNILS
+490 NSYYSGSYNILS

-530 EQYFE
+530 EQYLE

-542 KYINSAI
+542 KYINAAI
-549 EDFNTLC
+549 DDFNILC
-556 NNPPTKI
+556 QNPPAKI

-570 LRTVDNSKLKPFKGI
+570 LRKVENTKLLPFKGI
-585 GVEEFDGAL
+585 GVIEFDSAL
-594 ASLENTKTENLDYY
+594 GLLEETKTENLNLY
-608 RKIFFENEIERFE
+608 RKIFFESEIERY
-621 KQANEL
+621 KKLVIEL
-627 SQKPISIDRKKN
+627 SQKPLSQDRKKSM
-639 LQKEFEKVR
+639 QIEFEKLR
-648 DEFVDLLD
+648 EEFLDFLD
-656 LQMNKAKD
+656 LQISKGME
-664 VTDMINNLKVFSPQN
+664 VTDMINNLKVFIPQHN
-679 HQKQHNYNHNKNKK
+679 KQHNHNKNKK

>member
-15 HISDV
+15 NISIV
-20 VEFLCVNGYEC
+20 VEFLRVNGYEC
-31 EEDPE
+31 DEDPE
-36 MEFSNEVVEFIENNF
+36 VEFSSEVLEFIENNL
-51 PAFLS
+51 PAFLF
-56 ERNKENQK
+56 EKNKESQK
-64 QAPKKKEKSSDS
+64 QTPKQKDKSKDVSS
-76 ILSEQIPLELKI
+76 GAQIPLELKI

-95 KKLIERIIGFTEFD
+95 KKLIERIVGFTEFE
-109 WHYTIAKFKGTCS
+109 WNYTIAKFKGTCS

-165 LLKAINDL
+165 LLKAIKDL

-207 DFDLYV
+207 DFDLYI
-213 DNIGVAKEKVKEI
+213 DSIGVSKEKVKAI
-226 FSNLKSEKQATF
+226 FSNIKSEKTPNF
-238 NKDFLPKNIEE
+238 DKDFLPKNIEE

-266 NFLLQK
+266 NFLLQE
-272 CTPVGAEGYKAR
+272 CTPVGAEGFKAK

-313 LSEALDKQDEIK
+313 LSEALDQQDELK
-325 AELLERLVK
+325 SELLERLVK
-334 VDDEIE
+334 VDDDIE

-352 IEQAL
+352 IEQVL
-357 IHKQEEIDEA
+357 IHKQEEIEDA
-367 INNQDT
+367 ITRQDAV
-373 TKIKEIEKEVES
+373 KIKEIEKEVEA

-427 FIKDYLRKGGR
+427 FIKEYLRKGGR

-448 YGGEDM
+448 FGGEDM

-460 KLLTE
+460 KLLAE

-484 VWLVKE
+484 VWLIRKDKE
-490 DNKNSYYSGSYNILS
+490 NSYYSGSYNILS

-530 EQYFE
+530 EQYLE
-535 VFKKFGL
+535 VFKRFGL
-542 KYINSAI
+542 KYINAAI
-549 EDFNTLC
+549 DDFNILC
-556 NNPPTKI
+556 QNPPAKI

-570 LRTVDNSKLKPFKGI
+570 LRKVENTKLLPFKGI
-585 GVEEFDGAL
+585 GVIEFDSAL
-594 ASLENTKTENLDYY
+594 GLLEETKTENLNHY
-608 RKIFFENEIERFE
+608 RKIFFESEIERY
-621 KQANEL
+621 KKLVIEL
-627 SQKPISIDRKKN
+627 SQKPLSQDRKKS
-639 LQKEFEKVR
+639 LQIEFEKLR
-648 DEFVDLLD
+648 EEFLDFLD
-656 LQMNKAKD
+656 LQISKGTE
-664 VTDMINNLKVFSPQN
+664 VTDMINNLKVFIPQHN
-679 HQKQHNYNHNKNKK
+679 KQHNHNKNKK

>member
-15 HISDV
+15 NISIV
-20 VEFLCVNGYEC
+20 VEFLRVNGYEC
-31 EEDPE
+31 DEDPE
-36 MEFSNEVVEFIENNF
+36 VEFSSEVLEFIENNL
-51 PAFLS
+51 PAFLF
-56 ERNKENQK
+56 EKNKESQK
-64 QAPKKKEKSSDS
+64 QTPKQKDKSKDVSS
-76 ILSEQIPLELKI
+76 GAQIPLELKI

-95 KKLIERIIGFTEFD
+95 KKLIERIVGFTEFE
-109 WHYTIAKFKGTCS
+109 WNYTIAKFKGTCS

-165 LLKAINDL
+165 LLKAIKDL

-207 DFDLYV
+207 DFDLYI
-213 DNIGVAKEKVKEI
+213 DSIGVSKEKVKAI
-226 FSNLKSEKQATF
+226 FSNIKSEKTPNF
-238 NKDFLPKNIEE
+238 DKDFLPKNIEE

-266 NFLLQK
+266 NFLLQE
-272 CTPVGAEGYKAR
+272 CTPVGAEGFKAK

-313 LSEALDKQDEIK
+313 LSEALDQQDELK
-325 AELLERLVK
+325 SELLERLVK
-334 VDDEIE
+334 VDDDIE

-352 IEQAL
+352 IEQVL
-357 IHKQEEIDEA
+357 IHKQEEIEDA
-367 INNQDT
+367 ITRQDAV
-373 TKIKEIEKEVES
+373 KIKEIEKEVEA

-427 FIKDYLRKGGR
+427 FIKEYLRKGGR

-448 YGGEDM
+448 FGGEDM

-460 KLLTE
+460 KLLAE

-484 VWLVKE
+484 VWLIRKDKE
-490 DNKNSYYSGSYNILS
+490 NSYYSGSYNILS

-530 EQYFE
+530 EQYLE
-535 VFKKFGL
+535 VFKRFGL
-542 KYINSAI
+542 KYINAAI
-549 EDFNTLC
+549 DDFNILC
-556 NNPPTKI
+556 QNPPAKI

-570 LRTVDNSKLKPFKGI
+570 LRKVENTKLLPFKGI
-585 GVEEFDGAL
+585 GVIEFDSAL
-594 ASLENTKTENLDYY
+594 GLLEETKTENLNLY
-608 RKIFFENEIERFE
+608 RKIFFESEIERY
-621 KQANEL
+621 KKLVIEL
-627 SQKPISIDRKKN
+627 SQKPLSQDRKKS
-639 LQKEFEKVR
+639 LQIEFEKLR
-648 DEFVDLLD
+648 EEFLDFLD
-656 LQMNKAKD
+656 LQISKGTE
-664 VTDMINNLKVFSPQN
+664 VTDMINNLKVFIPQHN
-679 HQKQHNYNHNKNKK
+679 KQHNHNKNKK

>member
-1 MKKRL
+1 VKKRL

-15 HISDV
+15 NISVV
-20 VEFLCVNGYEC
+20 VEFLRVNGYEC
-31 EEDPE
+31 EEDSE
-36 MEFSNEVVEFIENNF
+36 VEFSSELTEFIENNL

-56 ERNKENQK
+56 ERYKENLK
-64 QAPKKKEKSSDS
+64 QAPKKKEKSTDT
-76 ILSEQIPLELKI
+76 IPKEQVPLELKI
-88 IESASKE
+88 IDSASKE

-165 LLKAINDL
+165 LLKAIKDL

-183 SILWLTDV
+183 SILWLTDI

-207 DFDLYV
+207 DFDLYT
-213 DNIGVAKEKVKEI
+213 DSIGVAKEKVKEV

-238 NKDFLPKNIEE
+238 NKDSLPRNTEE
-249 VKPIA
+249 VKPLA

-266 NFLLQK
+266 NFLLQE
-272 CTPVGAEGYKAR
+272 CTPTGAEGFSAK

-289 LENFRDNTLRAI
+289 LENFRDNTMRAI
-301 VYDEKQNKVIDT
+301 VYDEKQNKVIDA
-313 LSEALDKQDEIK
+313 LSEALNKQDEIK

-345 KQKEQVE
+345 KQQEQVE

-373 TKIKEIEKEVES
+373 TKIKEIEKEIES

-438 VYIAYSENES
+438 VYIAFSENES
-448 YGGEDM
+448 FGGEDM

-460 KLLTE
+460 KLLAE

-484 VWLVKE
+484 VWLVKK

-530 EQYFE
+530 EQYLD

-542 KYINSAI
+542 KYINYAI
-549 EDFNTLC
+549 DDFNILC
-556 NNPPTKI
+556 QNPPAKI

-570 LRTVDNSKLKPFKGI
+570 LRKVENTKLSPFKGI
-585 GVEEFDGAL
+585 GVIEFDSAL
-594 ASLENTKTENLDYY
+594 GLLEETKTENLNHY
-608 RKIFFENEIERFE
+608 RKIFFESEIERYK
-621 KQANEL
+621 KQVIEL
-627 SQKPISIDRKKN
+627 SQKPLSPDRKKS
-639 LQKEFEKVR
+639 LQNEFEKLR
-648 DEFVDLLD
+648 EEFLD
-656 LQMNKAKD
+656 FLDMQTSKCKD
-664 VTDMINNLKVFSPQN
+664 VTDMINNLKVFIPQ
-679 HQKQHNYNHNKNKK
+679 HQKQHNHNKNKK

>member
-1 MKKRL
+1 VKKRL

-15 HISDV
+15 NISIV
-20 VEFLCVNGYEC
+20 VEFLRVNGYEC

-36 MEFSNEVVEFIENNF
+36 VEFSSEVVEFIENNL
-51 PAFLS
+51 PAFLF
-56 ERNKENQK
+56 EKNKESQK
-64 QAPKKKEKSSDS
+64 QTPKQKDKSKDVSS
-76 ILSEQIPLELKI
+76 GEHIPLELKI

-95 KKLIERIIGFTEFD
+95 KKLIERIVGFTEFE
-109 WHYTIAKFKGTCS
+109 WNYTIAKFKGTCS

-148 GNILGFD
+148 GNILGLD

-165 LLKAINDL
+165 LLKAIKDL

-207 DFDLYV
+207 DFDLYI
-213 DNIGVAKEKVKEI
+213 DSIGVSKEKVKEI
-226 FSNLKSEKQATF
+226 FSNIKSEKTPNF
-238 NKDFLPKNIEE
+238 DKDFLPKNIEE

-266 NFLLQK
+266 NFLLQE
-272 CTPVGAEGYKAR
+272 CTPIGAEGFKAR

-313 LSEALDKQDEIK
+313 LSEALDKQDELK
-325 AELLERLVK
+325 SELLERLVK
-334 VDDEIE
+334 VDDDIE

-357 IHKQEEIDEA
+357 IHKQEEIEDA
-367 INNQDT
+367 ITRQDAV
-373 TKIKEIEKEVES
+373 KLKEIEKEVEA

-427 FIKDYLRKGGR
+427 FIKEYLRKGGR

-448 YGGEDM
+448 FGGEDM

-460 KLLTE
+460 KLLAE

-484 VWLVKE
+484 VWLIRKDKE
-490 DNKNSYYSGSYNILS
+490 NSYYSGSYNILS

-519 MTRMDW
+519 MTKMDW
-525 DSELE
+525 DNELE
-530 EQYFE
+530 EQYLE

-542 KYINSAI
+542 KYINAAI
-549 EDFNTLC
+549 EDFNILC
-556 NNPPTKI
+556 QNPPAKI

-570 LRTVDNSKLKPFKGI
+570 LRKVENTKLSPFKGI
-585 GVEEFDGAL
+585 GVIEFDSAL
-594 ASLENTKTENLDYY
+594 GLLEETKTENLNHY
-608 RKIFFENEIERFE
+608 RKIFFESEIERY
-621 KQANEL
+621 KKIVIEL
-627 SQKPISIDRKKN
+627 SQKPLSPDRKKSM
-639 LQKEFEKVR
+639 QIEFEKLR
-648 DEFVDLLD
+648 EEFLDFLD
-656 LQMNKAKD
+656 LQISKGTE
-664 VTDMINNLKVFSPQN
+664 VTDMINNLKVFIPQHN
-679 HQKQHNYNHNKNKK
+679 KQHNHNKNKK

>member
-15 HISDV
+15 NISIV
-20 VEFLCVNGYEC
+20 VEFLRVNGYEC
-31 EEDPE
+31 DEDPE
-36 MEFSNEVVEFIENNF
+36 VEFSSEVLEFIENNL
-51 PAFLS
+51 PAFLF
-56 ERNKENQK
+56 EKNKESQK
-64 QAPKKKEKSSDS
+64 QTPKQKDKSKDVSS
-76 ILSEQIPLELKI
+76 GAQIPLELKI

-95 KKLIERIIGFTEFD
+95 KKLIERIVGFTEFE
-109 WHYTIAKFKGTCS
+109 WNYTIAKFKGTCS

-165 LLKAINDL
+165 LLKAIKDL

-207 DFDLYV
+207 DFDLYI
-213 DNIGVAKEKVKEI
+213 DSIGVSKEKVKAI
-226 FSNLKSEKQATF
+226 FSNIKSEKTPNF
-238 NKDFLPKNIEE
+238 DKDFLPKNIEE

-266 NFLLQK
+266 NFLLQE
-272 CTPVGAEGYKAR
+272 CTPVGAEGFKAK

-313 LSEALDKQDEIK
+313 LSEALDQQDELK
-325 AELLERLVK
+325 SELLERLVK
-334 VDDEIE
+334 VDDDIE

-352 IEQAL
+352 IEQVL
-357 IHKQEEIDEA
+357 IHKQEEIEDA
-367 INNQDT
+367 ITRQDAV
-373 TKIKEIEKEVES
+373 KIKEIEKEVEA

-427 FIKDYLRKGGR
+427 FIKEYLRKGGR

-448 YGGEDM
+448 FGGEDM

-460 KLLTE
+460 KLLAE

-484 VWLVKE
+484 VWLIRKDKE
-490 DNKNSYYSGSYNILS
+490 NSYYSGSYNILS

-530 EQYFE
+530 EQYLE

-542 KYINSAI
+542 KYINAAI
-549 EDFNTLC
+549 DDFNILC
-556 NNPPTKI
+556 QNPPAKI

-570 LRTVDNSKLKPFKGI
+570 LRKVENTKLLPFKGI
-585 GVEEFDGAL
+585 GVIEFDSAL
-594 ASLENTKTENLDYY
+594 GLLEETKTENLNHY
-608 RKIFFENEIERFE
+608 RKIFFESEIERY
-621 KQANEL
+621 KKLVIEL
-627 SQKPISIDRKKN
+627 SQKPLSQDRKKSM
-639 LQKEFEKVR
+639 KIEFEKLR
-648 DEFVDLLD
+648 EEFLDFLD
-656 LQMNKAKD
+656 LQISKGTE
-664 VTDMINNLKVFSPQN
+664 VTDMINNLKVFIPQHN
-679 HQKQHNYNHNKNKK
+679 KQHNHNKNKK

>member
-15 HISDV
+15 NISIV
-20 VEFLCVNGYEC
+20 VEFLRVNGYEC

-36 MEFSNEVVEFIENNF
+36 VEFSSEVLEFIENNL
-51 PAFLS
+51 PAFLF
-56 ERNKENQK
+56 EKNKESQK
-64 QAPKKKEKSSDS
+64 QTPKQKDKSKDVSS
-76 ILSEQIPLELKI
+76 GAQIPLELKI

-95 KKLIERIIGFTEFD
+95 KKLIERIVGFTEFE
-109 WHYTIAKFKGTCS
+109 WNYTIAKFKGTCS

-165 LLKAINDL
+165 LLKAIKDL

-207 DFDLYV
+207 DFDLYI
-213 DNIGVAKEKVKEI
+213 DSIGVSKEKVKAI
-226 FSNLKSEKQATF
+226 FSNIKSEKTPNF
-238 NKDFLPKNIEE
+238 DKDFLPKNIEE

-266 NFLLQK
+266 NFLLQE
-272 CTPVGAEGYKAR
+272 CTPVGAEGFKAK

-313 LSEALDKQDEIK
+313 LSEALDQQDELK
-325 AELLERLVK
+325 SELLERLVK
-334 VDDEIE
+334 VDDDIE

-357 IHKQEEIDEA
+357 IHKQEEIEDA
-367 INNQDT
+367 ITRQDAV
-373 TKIKEIEKEVES
+373 KIKEIEKEVEA

-427 FIKDYLRKGGR
+427 FIKEYLRKGGR

-448 YGGEDM
+448 FGGEDM

-460 KLLTE
+460 KLLAE

-484 VWLVKE
+484 VWLIRKDKE
-490 DNKNSYYSGSYNILS
+490 NSYYSGSYNILS

-530 EQYFE
+530 EQYLE

-542 KYINSAI
+542 KYINAAI
-549 EDFNTLC
+549 DDFNILC
-556 NNPPTKI
+556 QNPPAKI

-570 LRTVDNSKLKPFKGI
+570 LRKVENTKLSPFKGI
-585 GVEEFDGAL
+585 GVMEFDSAL
-594 ASLENTKTENLDYY
+594 RLLEETKTENLNHY
-608 RKIFFENEIERFE
+608 RKIFFESEIERY
-621 KQANEL
+621 KKLVIEL
-627 SQKPISIDRKKN
+627 SQKPLSPDRKKSV
-639 LQKEFEKVR
+639 QIEFEKLR
-648 DEFVDLLD
+648 EEFLDFLD
-656 LQMNKAKD
+656 LQINKGTE
-664 VTDMINNLKVFSPQN
+664 VTDMINNLKVFIPQ
-679 HQKQHNYNHNKNKK
+679 HQKQHNHNKNKK

>member
-15 HISDV
+15 NISIV
-20 VEFLCVNGYEC
+20 VEFLRVNGYEC

-36 MEFSNEVVEFIENNF
+36 VEFSSEVLEFIENNL
-51 PAFLS
+51 PAFLF
-56 ERNKENQK
+56 EKNKESQK
-64 QAPKKKEKSSDS
+64 QTPKHKDKSKDVSS
-76 ILSEQIPLELKI
+76 GAHIPLELKI

-95 KKLIERIIGFTEFD
+95 KKLIERIVGFTEFE
-109 WHYTIAKFKGTCS
+109 WNYTIAKFKGTCS

-165 LLKAINDL
+165 LLKAIKDL

-207 DFDLYV
+207 DFDLYI
-213 DNIGVAKEKVKEI
+213 DSIGVSKEKVKEI
-226 FSNLKSEKQATF
+226 FSNIKSEKTPNF
-238 NKDFLPKNIEE
+238 DKDFLPKNIEE

-266 NFLLQK
+266 NFLLQE
-272 CTPVGAEGYKAR
+272 CTPVGAEGFKAK

-313 LSEALDKQDEIK
+313 LSEALDQQDELK
-325 AELLERLVK
+325 SELLERLVK
-334 VDDEIE
+334 VDDDIE

-352 IEQAL
+352 IEQVL
-357 IHKQEEIDEA
+357 IHKQEEIEDA
-367 INNQDT
+367 ITRQDAV
-373 TKIKEIEKEVES
+373 KIKEIEKEVEA

-427 FIKDYLRKGGR
+427 FIKEYLRKGGR

-448 YGGEDM
+448 FGGEDM

-460 KLLTE
+460 KLLAE

-484 VWLVKE
+484 VWLIRKDKE
-490 DNKNSYYSGSYNILS
+490 NSYYSGSYNILS

-530 EQYFE
+530 EQYLE
-535 VFKKFGL
+535 VFKRFGL
-542 KYINSAI
+542 KYINAAI
-549 EDFNTLC
+549 DDFNILC
-556 NNPPTKI
+556 QNPPAKI

-570 LRTVDNSKLKPFKGI
+570 LRKVENTKLSPFKGI
-585 GVEEFDGAL
+585 GVMEFDSA
-594 ASLENTKTENLDYY
+594 
-608 RKIFFENEIERFE
+608 
-621 KQANEL
+621 
-627 SQKPISIDRKKN
+627 
-639 LQKEFEKVR
+639 
-648 DEFVDLLD
+648 
-656 LQMNKAKD
+656 
-664 VTDMINNLKVFSPQN
+664 
-679 HQKQHNYNHNKNKK
+679 
-693 RR
+693 

>member
-15 HISDV
+15 NISVV
-20 VEFLCVNGYEC
+20 VEFLRVNGYEC
-31 EEDPE
+31 DEDPE
-36 MEFSNEVVEFIENNF
+36 VEFSSEVAEFIENNF

-56 ERNKENQK
+56 ERYKENLK
-64 QAPKKKEKSSDS
+64 QAPKKKEKSTDT
-76 ILSEQIPLELKI
+76 IPKEQVPLELKI
-88 IESASKE
+88 IDSASKE
-95 KKLIERIIGFTEFD
+95 KKLIEQIIGFTEFD

-165 LLKAINDL
+165 LLKAIKDL
-173 KADKMLDGDE
+173 KADNMLDGDE

-207 DFDLYV
+207 DFDLYI
-213 DNIGVAKEKVKEI
+213 DSIGVSKEKVKEI
-226 FSNLKSEKQATF
+226 FRNLKSEKTSNF
-238 NKDFLPKNIEE
+238 NKDILPKNIEE

-266 NFLLQK
+266 NFLLQE
-272 CTPVGAEGYKAR
+272 CSPTGAEGYKAK

-301 VYDEKQNKVIDT
+301 VYDEKQNKIVDA
-313 LSEALDKQDEIK
+313 LSEALDKQDELK
-325 AELLERLVK
+325 SELLERLVK

-352 IEQAL
+352 IERAL
-357 IHKQEEIDEA
+357 INKQEEIEEA
-367 INNQDT
+367 ITRQDT
-373 TKIKEIEKEVES
+373 NKIKEIEKEVEA

-427 FIKDYLRKGGR
+427 FIKEYLLKGGR

-448 YGGEDM
+448 FGGEDM

-460 KLLTE
+460 KLLAE

-484 VWLVKE
+484 VWLIRKNKE
-490 DNKNSYYSGSYNILS
+490 NSYYSGSYNILS

-530 EQYFE
+530 EQYLE

-549 EDFNTLC
+549 DDFNTLC
-556 NNPPTKI
+556 QNPPAKI

-570 LRTVDNSKLKPFKGI
+570 LRKVENTKLSPFKGI
-585 GVEEFDGAL
+585 GVMEFDSAL
-594 ASLENTKTENLDYY
+594 GLLEETKTENLNHY
-608 RKIFFENEIERFE
+608 RKIFFESEIERYK
-621 KQANEL
+621 KQVIEL
-627 SQKPISIDRKKN
+627 SQKPLSPDRKKS
-639 LQKEFEKVR
+639 LQNEFEKLR
-648 DEFVDLLD
+648 EEFLDFLD
-656 LQMNKAKD
+656 LQINKGTE
-664 VTDMINNLKVFSPQN
+664 VTDMINNLKVFIPQ
-679 HQKQHNYNHNKNKK
+679 HQKQNNHNKNKK

>member
-15 HISDV
+15 NISIV
-20 VEFLCVNGYEC
+20 VEFLRVNGYEC
-31 EEDPE
+31 DEDPE
-36 MEFSNEVVEFIENNF
+36 VEFSSEVLEFIENNL
-51 PAFLS
+51 PAFLF
-56 ERNKENQK
+56 EKNKESQK
-64 QAPKKKEKSSDS
+64 QTPKQKDKSKDVSS
-76 ILSEQIPLELKI
+76 GAQIPLELKI

-95 KKLIERIIGFTEFD
+95 KKLIERIVGFTEFE
-109 WHYTIAKFKGTCS
+109 WNYTIAKFKGTCS

-165 LLKAINDL
+165 LLKAIKDL

-207 DFDLYV
+207 DFDLYI
-213 DNIGVAKEKVKEI
+213 DSIGVSKEKVKAI
-226 FSNLKSEKQATF
+226 FSNIKSEKIPNF
-238 NKDFLPKNIEE
+238 DKDFLPKNIEE

-266 NFLLQK
+266 NFLLQE
-272 CTPVGAEGYKAR
+272 CTPVGAEGFKAK

-313 LSEALDKQDEIK
+313 LSEALDQQDELK
-325 AELLERLVK
+325 SELLERLVK
-334 VDDEIE
+334 VDDDIE

-352 IEQAL
+352 IEQVL
-357 IHKQEEIDEA
+357 IHKQEEIEDA
-367 INNQDT
+367 ITRQDAV
-373 TKIKEIEKEVES
+373 KIKEIEKEVEV

-427 FIKDYLRKGGR
+427 FIKEYLRKGGR

-448 YGGEDM
+448 FGGEDM

-460 KLLTE
+460 KLLAE

-484 VWLVKE
+484 VWLIRKDKE
-490 DNKNSYYSGSYNILS
+490 NSYYSGSYNILS

-530 EQYFE
+530 EQYLE
-535 VFKKFGL
+535 VFKRFGL
-542 KYINSAI
+542 KYINAAI
-549 EDFNTLC
+549 DDFNILC
-556 NNPPTKI
+556 QNPPAKI

-570 LRTVDNSKLKPFKGI
+570 LRKVENTKLSPFKGI
-585 GVEEFDGAL
+585 GVMEFDSAL
-594 ASLENTKTENLDYY
+594 GLLEETKTENLNHY
-608 RKIFFENEIERFE
+608 RKIFFESEIERY
-621 KQANEL
+621 KKLVIEL
-627 SQKPISIDRKKN
+627 SQKPLSQDRKKS
-639 LQKEFEKVR
+639 LQIEFEKLR
-648 DEFVDLLD
+648 EEFLDFLD
-656 LQMNKAKD
+656 LQISKGTE
-664 VTDMINNLKVFSPQN
+664 VTDMINNLKVFIPQHN
-679 HQKQHNYNHNKNKK
+679 KQHNHNKNKK

>member
-1 MKKRL
+1 VKKRL

-15 HISDV
+15 NISIV
-20 VEFLCVNGYEC
+20 VEFLRVNGYEC
-31 EEDPE
+31 DEDPE
-36 MEFSNEVVEFIENNF
+36 VEFSSEVLEFIENNL
-51 PAFLS
+51 PAFLF
-56 ERNKENQK
+56 EKNKESQK
-64 QAPKKKEKSSDS
+64 QTPKQKDKSKDVSS
-76 ILSEQIPLELKI
+76 GAQIPLELKI

-95 KKLIERIIGFTEFD
+95 KKLIERIVGFTEFE
-109 WHYTIAKFKGTCS
+109 WNYTIAKFKGTCS

-165 LLKAINDL
+165 LLKAIKDL

-207 DFDLYV
+207 DFDLYI
-213 DNIGVAKEKVKEI
+213 DSIGVSKEKVKAI
-226 FSNLKSEKQATF
+226 FSNIKSEKTPNF
-238 NKDFLPKNIEE
+238 DKDFLPKNIEE

-266 NFLLQK
+266 NFLLQE
-272 CTPVGAEGYKAR
+272 CTPVGAEGFKAK

-313 LSEALDKQDEIK
+313 LSEALDQQDELK
-325 AELLERLVK
+325 SELLERLVK
-334 VDDEIE
+334 VDDDIE

-352 IEQAL
+352 IEQVL
-357 IHKQEEIDEA
+357 IHKQEEIEDA
-367 INNQDT
+367 ITRQDAV
-373 TKIKEIEKEVES
+373 KIKEIEKEVEA

-427 FIKDYLRKGGR
+427 FIKEYLRKGGR

-448 YGGEDM
+448 FGGEDM

-460 KLLTE
+460 KLLAE

-484 VWLVKE
+484 VWLIRKDKE
-490 DNKNSYYSGSYNILS
+490 NSYYSGSYNILS

-530 EQYFE
+530 EQYLE
-535 VFKKFGL
+535 VFKRFGL
-542 KYINSAI
+542 KYINAAI
-549 EDFNTLC
+549 DDFNILC
-556 NNPPTKI
+556 QNPPAKI

-570 LRTVDNSKLKPFKGI
+570 LRKVENTKLSPFKGI
-585 GVEEFDGAL
+585 GVMEFDSAL
-594 ASLENTKTENLDYY
+594 GLLEETKTENLNLY
-608 RKIFFENEIERFE
+608 RKIFFESEIERY
-621 KQANEL
+621 KKLVIEL
-627 SQKPISIDRKKN
+627 SQKPLSQDRKKS
-639 LQKEFEKVR
+639 LQIEFEKLR
-648 DEFVDLLD
+648 EEFLDFLD
-656 LQMNKAKD
+656 LQISKGTE
-664 VTDMINNLKVFSPQN
+664 VTDMINNLKVFIPQHN
-679 HQKQHNYNHNKNKK
+679 KQHNHNKNKK

>member
-15 HISDV
+15 NISIV
-20 VEFLCVNGYEC
+20 VEFLRVNGYEC

-36 MEFSNEVVEFIENNF
+36 VEFSIEVVEFIENNL
-51 PAFLS
+51 PAFLF
-56 ERNKENQK
+56 EKNKESQK
-64 QAPKKKEKSSDS
+64 QTPKHKDKSKDVSS
-76 ILSEQIPLELKI
+76 GAHIPLELKI

-95 KKLIERIIGFTEFD
+95 KKLIERIVGFTEFE
-109 WHYTIAKFKGTCS
+109 WNYTIAKFKGTCS

-165 LLKAINDL
+165 LLKAIKDL

-207 DFDLYV
+207 DFDLYI
-213 DNIGVAKEKVKEI
+213 DSIGVSKEKVKEI
-226 FSNLKSEKQATF
+226 FSNIKSEKTPNF
-238 NKDFLPKNIEE
+238 DKDFLSKNIEE

-266 NFLLQK
+266 NFLLQE
-272 CTPVGAEGYKAR
+272 CTPIGAEGFKAK

-289 LENFRDNTLRAI
+289 LENFRDNTLRAV

-313 LSEALDKQDEIK
+313 LSEALDKQEELK
-325 AELLERLVK
+325 SELLERLVK

-357 IHKQEEIDEA
+357 IHKQEEIEDA
-367 INNQDT
+367 ITRQDAV
-373 TKIKEIEKEVES
+373 KIKEIEKEVEA

-406 SDTILIQSPWVRDFA
+406 SDTIIIQSPWVRDFA

-427 FIKDYLRKGGR
+427 FIKEYLRKGGR

-448 YGGEDM
+448 FGGEDM

-460 KLLTE
+460 KLLAE

-484 VWLVKE
+484 VWLIRKDKE
-490 DNKNSYYSGSYNILS
+490 NSYYSGSYNILS

-530 EQYFE
+530 EQYLE

-542 KYINSAI
+542 KYINAAI
-549 EDFNTLC
+549 DDFNILC
-556 NNPPTKI
+556 QNPPAKI

-570 LRTVDNSKLKPFKGI
+570 LRKVENTKLSPFKGI
-585 GVEEFDGAL
+585 GVMEFDSAL
-594 ASLENTKTENLDYY
+594 RLLEETKAENLNHY
-608 RKIFFENEIERFE
+608 RKIFFESEIERY
-621 KQANEL
+621 KKLVIEL
-627 SQKPISIDRKKN
+627 SQKPLSPDRKKSV
-639 LQKEFEKVR
+639 QIEFEKLR
-648 DEFVDLLD
+648 EEFLDFLD
-656 LQMNKAKD
+656 LQINKGTE
-664 VTDMINNLKVFSPQN
+664 VTDMINNLKVFIPQ
-679 HQKQHNYNHNKNKK
+679 HQKQHNHNKNKK

>member
-1 MKKRL
+1 VKKRL

-15 HISDV
+15 NISVV
-20 VEFLCVNGYEC
+20 VEFLRVNGYEC
-31 EEDPE
+31 EEDSE
-36 MEFSNEVVEFIENNF
+36 VEFSSELTEFIENNL

-56 ERNKENQK
+56 ERYKENLK
-64 QAPKKKEKSSDS
+64 QAPKKKEKSTDT
-76 ILSEQIPLELKI
+76 IPKEQVPLELKI
-88 IESASKE
+88 IDSASKE

-165 LLKAINDL
+165 LLKAIKDL

-183 SILWLTDV
+183 SILWLTDI

-207 DFDLYV
+207 DFDLYT
-213 DNIGVAKEKVKEI
+213 DSIGVAKEKVKEV

-238 NKDFLPKNIEE
+238 NKDSLPRNTEE
-249 VKPIA
+249 VKPLA

-266 NFLLQK
+266 NFLLQE
-272 CTPVGAEGYKAR
+272 CTPTGAEGFSAK

-289 LENFRDNTLRAI
+289 LENFRDNTMRAI
-301 VYDEKQNKVIDT
+301 VYDEKQNKVIDA
-313 LSEALDKQDEIK
+313 LSEALNKQDEIK

-345 KQKEQVE
+345 KQQEQVE

-373 TKIKEIEKEVES
+373 TKIKEIEKEIES

-438 VYIAYSENES
+438 VYIAFSENES
-448 YGGEDM
+448 FGGEDM

-460 KLLTE
+460 KLLAE

-484 VWLVKE
+484 VWLVKK

-530 EQYFE
+530 EQYLD

-549 EDFNTLC
+549 DDFNILC
-556 NNPPTKI
+556 QNPPAKI

-570 LRTVDNSKLKPFKGI
+570 LRKVENTKLSPFKGI
-585 GVEEFDGAL
+585 GVIEFDSAL
-594 ASLENTKTENLDYY
+594 GLLEETKTENLNHY
-608 RKIFFENEIERFE
+608 RKIFFESEIEWYK
-621 KQANEL
+621 KQVIEL
-627 SQKPISIDRKKN
+627 SQKPLSPDRKKS
-639 LQKEFEKVR
+639 LQNEFEKLR
-648 DEFVDLLD
+648 EEFLD
-656 LQMNKAKD
+656 FLDMQTSKCKD
-664 VTDMINNLKVFSPQN
+664 VTDMINNLKVFIPQ
-679 HQKQHNYNHNKNKK
+679 HQKQHNHNKNKK

>member
-238 NKDFLPKNIEE
+238 NKDFLPKNSEE
-249 VKPIA
+249 VKPLA

-266 NFLLQK
+266 NFLLQE
-272 CTPVGAEGYKAR
+272 CTPTGAEGYKAK

-289 LENFRDNTLRAI
+289 LENFRDNTMRAI
-301 VYDEKQNKVIDT
+301 VYDEKQNKVIDA

-505 FFVHQNMKNVRQEK
+505 FFVHHNMKNVRQEK

>member
-15 HISDV
+15 NISVV
-20 VEFLCVNGYEC
+20 VEFLRVNGYEC
-31 EEDPE
+31 DEDPE
-36 MEFSNEVVEFIENNF
+36 VEFSSEVAEFIENNF

-56 ERNKENQK
+56 ERSKENQR
-64 QAPKKKEKSSDS
+64 QAPKKKEKNNDT
-76 ILSEQIPLELKI
+76 IPSEQIPLELKI

-109 WHYTIAKFKGTCS
+109 WNYTVAKFKGTCS

-130 DEVLCDLLLTEQM
+130 DEVICDLLLTEQM

-165 LLKAINDL
+165 LLKAIKDL

-207 DFDLYV
+207 DFDLYI
-213 DNIGVAKEKVKEI
+213 DSIGVSKEKVKEV
-226 FSNLKSEKQATF
+226 FRNLKSEKTSNF
-238 NKDFLPKNIEE
+238 NKDILPKNVEE

-254 ELQAPEIHFPKK
+254 EIQAPEIHFPKK
-266 NFLLQK
+266 NFLLQE
-272 CTPVGAEGYKAR
+272 CSPTGAEGYKAK

-301 VYDEKQNKVIDT
+301 VYDEKQNKIVDT
-313 LSEALDKQDEIK
+313 LSKALDKQEELK
-325 AELLERLVK
+325 SELLERLVK

-357 IHKQEEIDEA
+357 IHKQEEIEEA
-367 INNQDT
+367 ITRQDAV
-373 TKIKEIEKEVES
+373 KIKEIEKEVEA

-427 FIKDYLRKGGR
+427 FIKEYLRKGGR

-448 YGGEDM
+448 FGGEDM

-460 KLLTE
+460 NLLAE

-484 VWLVKE
+484 VWLIRKNKE
-490 DNKNSYYSGSYNILS
+490 NSYYSGSYNILS

-530 EQYFE
+530 EQYLE

-549 EDFNTLC
+549 DDFNTLC
-556 NNPPTKI
+556 QNPPAKI

-570 LRTVDNSKLKPFKGI
+570 LRKVENTKLSPFKGI
-585 GVEEFDGAL
+585 GVMEFDSAL
-594 ASLENTKTENLDYY
+594 GLLEETKAENLNHY
-608 RKIFFENEIERFE
+608 RKIFFESEIERYK
-621 KQANEL
+621 KQVIEL
-627 SQKPISIDRKKN
+627 SQKPLSPDRKKS
-639 LQKEFEKVR
+639 LQNEFEKLR
-648 DEFVDLLD
+648 EEFLDFLD
-656 LQMNKAKD
+656 LQISKGTE
-664 VTDMINNLKVFSPQN
+664 VTDMINNLKVFTQ
-679 HQKQHNYNHNKNKK
+679 HQKQNNHNKNKK

>member
-238 NKDFLPKNIEE
+238 SKDFLPKNSEE
-249 VKPIA
+249 VKPLA

-266 NFLLQK
+266 NFLLQE
-272 CTPVGAEGYKAR
+272 CTPTGAEGYKAK

-289 LENFRDNTLRAI
+289 LENFRDNTMRAI
-301 VYDEKQNKVIDT
+301 VYDEKQNKVIDA

-438 VYIAYSENES
+438 VYIAYSENENF
-448 YGGEDM
+448 GGEDM

-465 LDKNLNFYC
+465 LDKNLKFYC

-484 VWLVKE
+484 VWLVKK

-505 FFVHQNMKNVRQEK
+505 FFVHHNMKNVRQEK

>member
-15 HISDV
+15 NISIV
-20 VEFLCVNGYEC
+20 VEFLRVNGYEC

-36 MEFSNEVVEFIENNF
+36 VEFSIEVVEFIENNL
-51 PAFLS
+51 PAFLF
-56 ERNKENQK
+56 EKNKESQK
-64 QAPKKKEKSSDS
+64 QTPKQKDKSKDVSS
-76 ILSEQIPLELKI
+76 GAQIPLELKI

-95 KKLIERIIGFTEFD
+95 KKLIERIVGFTEFE
-109 WHYTIAKFKGTCS
+109 WNYTIAKFKGTCS

-165 LLKAINDL
+165 LLKAIKDL

-207 DFDLYV
+207 DFDLYI
-213 DNIGVAKEKVKEI
+213 DSIGVSKEKVKEI
-226 FSNLKSEKQATF
+226 FSNIKSEKTPNF
-238 NKDFLPKNIEE
+238 DKDFLPKNIEE

-266 NFLLQK
+266 NFLLQE
-272 CTPVGAEGYKAR
+272 CTPVGAEGFKAK

-313 LSEALDKQDEIK
+313 LSEALDKQDELK
-325 AELLERLVK
+325 SELLERLVK

-367 INNQDT
+367 ITRQDAD
-373 TKIKEIEKEVES
+373 KIKEIEKEVEA

-427 FIKDYLRKGGR
+427 FIKEYLRKGGR

-448 YGGEDM
+448 FGGEDM

-460 KLLTE
+460 KLLAE

-484 VWLVKE
+484 VWLIRKDKE
-490 DNKNSYYSGSYNILS
+490 NSYYSGSYNILS

-530 EQYFE
+530 EQYLE

-542 KYINSAI
+542 KYINAAI
-549 EDFNTLC
+549 DDFNILC
-556 NNPPTKI
+556 QNPPAII

-570 LRTVDNSKLKPFKGI
+570 LRKVENTKLSPFKGI
-585 GVEEFDGAL
+585 GVIEFDSAL
-594 ASLENTKTENLDYY
+594 GLLEETKTENLNHY
-608 RKIFFENEIERFE
+608 RKIFFESEIERY
-621 KQANEL
+621 KKLVIEL
-627 SQKPISIDRKKN
+627 SQKPLSPDRKKSM
-639 LQKEFEKVR
+639 QIEFEKLR
-648 DEFVDLLD
+648 EEFLDFLD
-656 LQMNKAKD
+656 LQISKGTE
-664 VTDMINNLKVFSPQN
+664 VTDMINNLKVFIPQHN
-679 HQKQHNYNHNKNKK
+679 KQHNHNKNKK

>member
-15 HISDV
+15 NISIV
-20 VEFLCVNGYEC
+20 VEFLRVNGYEC

-36 MEFSNEVVEFIENNF
+36 VEFSSEVLEFIENNL
-51 PAFLS
+51 PAFLF
-56 ERNKENQK
+56 EKNKESQK
-64 QAPKKKEKSSDS
+64 QTPKQKDKSKDVSS
-76 ILSEQIPLELKI
+76 GAQIPLELKI

-95 KKLIERIIGFTEFD
+95 KKLIERIVGFTEFE
-109 WHYTIAKFKGTCS
+109 WNYTIAKFKGTCS

-165 LLKAINDL
+165 LLKAIKDL

-207 DFDLYV
+207 DFDLYI
-213 DNIGVAKEKVKEI
+213 DSIGVSKEKVKAI
-226 FSNLKSEKQATF
+226 FSNIKSEKTPNF
-238 NKDFLPKNIEE
+238 DKDFLPKNIEE

-266 NFLLQK
+266 NFLLQE
-272 CTPVGAEGYKAR
+272 CTPVGAEGFKAK

-313 LSEALDKQDEIK
+313 LSEALDQQDELK
-325 AELLERLVK
+325 SELLERLVK
-334 VDDEIE
+334 VDDDIE

-352 IEQAL
+352 IEQVL
-357 IHKQEEIDEA
+357 IHKQEEIEDA
-367 INNQDT
+367 ITRQDAV
-373 TKIKEIEKEVES
+373 KIKEIEKEVEA

-427 FIKDYLRKGGR
+427 FIKEYLRKGGR

-448 YGGEDM
+448 FGGEDM

-460 KLLTE
+460 KLLAE

-484 VWLVKE
+484 VWLIRKDKE
-490 DNKNSYYSGSYNILS
+490 NSYYSGSYNILS

-530 EQYFE
+530 EQYLE
-535 VFKKFGL
+535 VFKRFGL
-542 KYINSAI
+542 KYINAAI
-549 EDFNTLC
+549 DDFNILC
-556 NNPPTKI
+556 QNPPAKI

-570 LRTVDNSKLKPFKGI
+570 LRKVENTKLLPFKGI
-585 GVEEFDGAL
+585 GVMEFDSAL
-594 ASLENTKTENLDYY
+594 GLLEDTKTENLNHY
-608 RKIFFENEIERFE
+608 RKIFFESEIERY
-621 KQANEL
+621 KKLVIEL
-627 SQKPISIDRKKN
+627 SQKPLSQDRKKSM
-639 LQKEFEKVR
+639 KIEFEKLR
-648 DEFVDLLD
+648 EEFLDFLD
-656 LQMNKAKD
+656 LQISKGTE
-664 VTDMINNLKVFSPQN
+664 VTDMINNLKVFIPQHN
-679 HQKQHNYNHNKNKK
+679 KQHNHNKNKK

>member
-15 HISDV
+15 NISIV
-20 VEFLCVNGYEC
+20 VEFLRVNGYEC
-31 EEDPE
+31 DEDPE
-36 MEFSNEVVEFIENNF
+36 VEFSSEVLEFIENNL
-51 PAFLS
+51 PAFLF
-56 ERNKENQK
+56 EKNKESQK
-64 QAPKKKEKSSDS
+64 QTPKQKDKSKDVSS
-76 ILSEQIPLELKI
+76 GAQIPLELKI

-95 KKLIERIIGFTEFD
+95 KKLIERIVGFTEFE
-109 WHYTIAKFKGTCS
+109 WNYTIAKFKGTCS

-165 LLKAINDL
+165 LLKAIKDL

-207 DFDLYV
+207 DFDLYI
-213 DNIGVAKEKVKEI
+213 DSIGVSKEKVKAI
-226 FSNLKSEKQATF
+226 FSNIKSEKTPNF
-238 NKDFLPKNIEE
+238 DKDFLPKNIEE

-266 NFLLQK
+266 NFLLQE
-272 CTPVGAEGYKAR
+272 CTPVGAEGFKAK

-313 LSEALDKQDEIK
+313 LSEALDQQDELK
-325 AELLERLVK
+325 SELLERLVK
-334 VDDEIE
+334 VDDDIE

-352 IEQAL
+352 IEQVL
-357 IHKQEEIDEA
+357 IHKQEEIEDA
-367 INNQDT
+367 ITRQDAV
-373 TKIKEIEKEVES
+373 KIKEIEKEVEA

-427 FIKDYLRKGGR
+427 FIKEYLRKGGR

-448 YGGEDM
+448 FGGEDM

-460 KLLTE
+460 KLLAE

-484 VWLVKE
+484 VWLIRKDKE
-490 DNKNSYYSGSYNILS
+490 NSYYSGSYNILS

-530 EQYFE
+530 EQYLE

-542 KYINSAI
+542 KYINAAI
-549 EDFNTLC
+549 DDFNILC
-556 NNPPTKI
+556 QNPPAKI

-570 LRTVDNSKLKPFKGI
+570 LRKVENTKLSPFKGI
-585 GVEEFDGAL
+585 GVMEFDGAL
-594 ASLENTKTENLDYY
+594 GLLEETKTENLNHY
-608 RKIFFENEIERFE
+608 RKIFFESEIERY
-621 KQANEL
+621 KKLVIEL
-627 SQKPISIDRKKN
+627 SQKPLSQDRKKSM
-639 LQKEFEKVR
+639 KIEFEKLR
-648 DEFVDLLD
+648 EEFLDFLD
-656 LQMNKAKD
+656 LQISKVTE
-664 VTDMINNLKVFSPQN
+664 VTDMINNLKVFIPQHN
-679 HQKQHNYNHNKNKK
+679 KQHNHNKNKK

>member
-15 HISDV
+15 NISIV
-20 VEFLCVNGYEC
+20 VEFLRANGYEC

-36 MEFSNEVVEFIENNF
+36 VEFSIEVVEFIENNL
-51 PAFLS
+51 PAFLFEKNIES
-56 ERNKENQK
+56 QK
-64 QAPKKKEKSSDS
+64 QTPKHKDKSKDVSS
-76 ILSEQIPLELKI
+76 GALIPLELKI

-95 KKLIERIIGFTEFD
+95 KKLIERIVGFTEFE
-109 WHYTIAKFKGTCS
+109 WNYTIAKFKGTCS

-165 LLKAINDL
+165 LLKAIKDL

-207 DFDLYV
+207 DFDLYI
-213 DNIGVAKEKVKEI
+213 DSIGVSKEKVKEI
-226 FSNLKSEKQATF
+226 FSNIKSEKTPNF
-238 NKDFLPKNIEE
+238 DKDFLPKNIEE

-266 NFLLQK
+266 NFLLQE
-272 CTPVGAEGYKAR
+272 CTPVGAEGFKAK

-313 LSEALDKQDEIK
+313 LSEALDKQDELK
-325 AELLERLVK
+325 SELLERLVK
-334 VDDEIE
+334 VDDDIE

-357 IHKQEEIDEA
+357 IHKQEEIEDA
-367 INNQDT
+367 ITRQDAV
-373 TKIKEIEKEVES
+373 KIKEIEKEVEA

-427 FIKDYLRKGGR
+427 FIKEYLRKGGR

-448 YGGEDM
+448 FGGEDM

-460 KLLTE
+460 KLLAE

-484 VWLVKE
+484 VWLIRKDKE
-490 DNKNSYYSGSYNILS
+490 NSYYSGSYNILS

-530 EQYFE
+530 EQYLE

-542 KYINSAI
+542 KYINAAI
-549 EDFNTLC
+549 DDFNILC
-556 NNPPTKI
+556 QNPPAKI

-570 LRTVDNSKLKPFKGI
+570 LRKVENTKLSPFKGI
-585 GVEEFDGAL
+585 GVIEFDSAL
-594 ASLENTKTENLDYY
+594 GLLEETKTENLNHY
-608 RKIFFENEIERFE
+608 RKIFFESEIERY
-621 KQANEL
+621 KKIVIEL
-627 SQKPISIDRKKN
+627 SQKPLSPDRKKSM
-639 LQKEFEKVR
+639 QIEFEKLR
-648 DEFVDLLD
+648 EEFLDFLD
-656 LQMNKAKD
+656 LQISKGTE
-664 VTDMINNLKVFSPQN
+664 VTDMINNLKVFIPQHN
-679 HQKQHNYNHNKNKK
+679 KQHNHNKNKK

>member
-6 SKIARDFKS
+6 SKIARDFKCN
-15 HISDV
+15 IPTV
-20 VEFLCVNGYEC
+20 VEFLRVNGYDC
-31 EEDPE
+31 DEDPE
-36 MEFSNEVVEFIENNF
+36 VEFSIEVVEFIDNNL

-56 ERNKENQK
+56 ERNKESQK
-64 QAPKKKEKSSDS
+64 QTPKEKDKSKGAS
-76 ILSEQIPLELKI
+76 LSEQIPLELKI

-109 WHYTIAKFKGTCS
+109 WTYTIAKFKGTCS

-155 IQKDPAENDI
+155 IQNDPAENNI
-165 LLKAINDL
+165 LLKAIKDL

-191 GIEYAKN
+191 GVEYAKT

-207 DFDLYV
+207 NFDLYI

-226 FSNLKSEKQATF
+226 FSNLKSEKQLGI
-238 NKDFLPKNIEE
+238 NKDFLPKNIEG
-249 VKPIA
+249 VKPLA
-254 ELQAPEIHFPKK
+254 ELQAPEIHFPQK
-266 NFLLQK
+266 NFLLQE
-272 CTPVGAEGYKAR
+272 CTPTGIEGFKAK

-289 LENFRDNTLRAI
+289 LENFRDNTMRAI
-301 VYDEKQNKVIDT
+301 VYDEKQNKVIEA
-313 LSEALDKQDEIK
+313 LSEALDKQDDLK
-325 AELLERLVK
+325 SELLERLVK

-345 KQKEQVE
+345 KQKEQIE

-357 IHKQEEIDEA
+357 IHKQVEIDEA
-367 INNQDT
+367 INQQDVI
-373 TKIKEIEKEVES
+373 KIKEIEKEVEA

-406 SDTILIQSPWVRDFA
+406 SETILIQSPWVRDFA

-427 FIKDYLRKGGR
+427 FIKEYLRKGGR

-448 YGGEDM
+448 FGGEAM

-460 KLLTE
+460 KLLAE

-484 VWLVKE
+484 VWLIRK
-490 DNKNSYYSGSYNILS
+490 DKKNSYYSGSYNILS

-530 EQYFE
+530 EQYLD
-535 VFKKFGL
+535 VFKIFGL

-556 NNPPTKI
+556 QNPPAKI

-570 LRTVDNSKLKPFKGI
+570 LRKVENTKLTPFKGI
-585 GVEEFDGAL
+585 GVKEFDSAL
-594 ASLENTKTENLDYY
+594 RTLEETKTENLNHY
-608 RKIFFENEIERFE
+608 RKFFFESEIERYK
-621 KQANEL
+621 KQVVEL
-627 SQKPISIDRKKN
+627 SQKPLSPDRKKG
-639 LQKEFEKVR
+639 LQNEFNKLRE
-648 DEFVDLLD
+648 EFLDFLD
-656 LQMNKAKD
+656 LQMSKGTE
-664 VTDMINNLKVFSPQN
+664 VTDIINNLKVFNPQN
-679 HQKQHNYNHNKNKK
+679 HQNQNKFKI